1 MDFLKFH
8 PSFSGKRDSGAN
20 LKKVLALVLAFACAF
35 TMFAGAAFTD
45 SADIKVDADVV
56 DTLVSLGIVEGFED
70 GSFQPN
76 GTVTRAQM
84 AKMIYVLR
92 TGKSDA
98 SAYNDDKT
106 SFTDIGSHWARGYI
120 KYCQSLGIIA
130 GKSNTIFAPNATVTA
145 QEAAKMLLVTLGY
158 DANKAGL
165 VGANWA
171 SKTNALADENGLL
184 EDVNTSFTSA
194 CPRQYAAQLIYNAID
209 TPTVVWRDDAYTN
222 TNYRDGDNK
231 TIGEKYMGLHSVE
244 GILTS
249 FAKED
254 GKDTYG
260 AKVTSITKKDGDKVT
275 ATGVYEDFTKI
286 AKDYVALKNN
296 KVKVLYKDTDEVYGV
311 FALTDSNKV
320 ISGLLGDFGTSSD
333 KLKLN
338 GTKYT
343 VDTAT
348 ASNKIGSG
356 DGKVSQ
362 DAADKT
368 NLVKMDGTAVTGTYN
383 NDLVGYV
390 KNSVSGLA
398 KAYDASAISNSDN
411 NKINLLDIK
420 SFAIAQVTYVGK
432 DYINVSYKNS
442 SNTQR
447 FDSKLK
453 DDDAVWYDGIAKDDY
468 VAVTSKKN
476 TSADKIGVTKL
487 DVVSG
492 KITATKNATTDSDY
506 KITIDGKT
514 YEMAGVAPSDA
525 ADLTLNA
532 TVSIVVKGDYCL
544 LVDDADAGSKDLAL
558 MTELYKTG
566 NKWQA
571 TLLKADGSEETV
583 TLKKSEAING
593 VSVDSMLTTL
603 GYTDD
608 GFDGSVDGNGN
619 KCKIV
624 TYTKSGSEYKLKV
637 LGTSIDGKTY
647 KGGYDV
653 IDSVTKTADADKNY
667 VDNNKLQKG
676 NVNAINENAVV
687 FVRYKTDSFKVV
699 TGKDL
704 RDWKTSSK
712 FNSVVLADK
721 SNGVPYAKV
730 VYADLGTENVKGG
743 TDVNYGYVFEATK
756 STDVDET
763 DYNVFHIWN
772 GSETIEVWTED
783 GDTVARGDVIKY
795 SLDGTVENHTKIS
808 VDKVYA
814 KSAGTKGVV
823 LNGDYSSKLDGTAYF
838 AATNHVKLDK
848 DAAAANQTAL
858 NFDDDDDSIILFA
871 NTSDDDKDG
880 TGVASASVTNLK
892 NFTRED
898 GSDYI
903 ANAIYWTDGAK
914 TKIMVI
920 DTDSELD
927 NGVFG
932 LTAGTD
938 TAARTAYENATVAA
952 AKDALVNTTATLAEN
967 KKSATTGAIFT
978 NDAVEYTVSTAS
990 TDVTV
995 AKSGNKLVVTTK
1007 SADLTASGTAT
1018 VTVTIKCGAKTDTK
1032 NITVTYKA

>member
-1 MDFLKFH
+1 
-8 PSFSGKRDSGAN
+8 
-20 LKKVLALVLAFACAF
+20 
-35 TMFAGAAFTD
+35 MFAGAAFTD
-45 SADIKVDADVV
+45 QADIKVKSDVV

-76 GTVTRAQM
+76 ATVTRAQM

-130 GKSNTIFAPNATVTA
+130 GKSNTKFVPNEKVTA

-158 DANKAGL
+158 DATKAGL
-165 VGANWA
+165 VGTNWA
-171 SKTNALADENGLL
+171 AKTNALADENGLL

-222 TNYRDGDNK
+222 QNYANGDNK

-254 GKDTYG
+254 GKETYG
-260 AKVTSITKKDGDKVT
+260 ATVSSITKKDGDKVT
-275 ATGVYEDFTKI
+275 TTGVSEDFTKI

-320 ISGLLGDFGTSSD
+320 INGLLGDFGTSSD

-343 VDTAT
+343 VADT
-348 ASNKIGSG
+348 
-356 DGKVSQ
+356 
-362 DAADKT
+362 
-368 NLVKMDGTAVTGTYN
+368 
-383 NDLVGYV
+383 
-390 KNSVSGLA
+390 NSVSVDGKTQQENKKNIGIVDYVDKKVSGLS
-398 KAYDASAISNSDN
+398 KAFDASAISNSDN

-420 SFAIAQVTYVGK
+420 TFAIAQVTYVGK

-442 SNTQR
+442 SNNQS
-447 FDSKLK
+447 FNSKLK
-453 DDDAVWYDGIAKDDY
+453 DDDAVWYNGIAKDDY
-468 VAVTSKKN
+468 VAVTKAVN

-492 KITATKNATTDSDY
+492 KITGTKNAITASDY
-506 KITIDGKT
+506 KVTINGTT
-514 YEMAGVAPSDA
+514 YEMAGVTNSDA

-532 TVSIVVKGDYCL
+532 TVSIVVKGGYCL
-544 LVDDADAGSKDLAL
+544 FVDDADAGSKDLAL
-558 MTELYKTG
+558 MTELYQEG
-566 NKWQA
+566 NKWKA

-593 VSVDSMLTTL
+593 NDVATA
-603 GYTDD
+603 GY
-608 GFDGSVDGNGN
+608 GKFDGSTTADAA
-619 KCKIV
+619 KIKIV
-624 TYTKSGSEYKLKV
+624 TYTKSGDEYKLKV
-637 LGTSIDGKTY
+637 VGDTINGSAY
-647 KGGYDV
+647 KAGYDV
-653 IDSVTKTADADKNY
+653 VTPVVASNNVK
-667 VDNNKLQKG
+667 NNKLTKG
-676 NVNAINENAVV
+676 SVSAINENAVV

-704 RDWKTSSK
+704 RDWKEASVFS
-712 FNSVVLADK
+712 SVVLADK

-730 VYADLGTENVKGG
+730 VYADLGSDNVKGG

-756 STDVDET
+756 STDADET
-763 DYNVFHIWN
+763 DYNVFQIWN

-795 SLDGTVENHTKIS
+795 SLDGTVEGHTQIN
-808 VDKVYA
+808 VDKVFA
-814 KSAGTKGVV
+814 KADGTTGVV

-838 AATNHVKLDK
+838 APANGAAKVDKATAE
-848 DAAAANQTAL
+848 AAATGANILT
-858 NFDDDDDSIILFA
+858 FDDDDDSIILFA

-892 NFTRED
+892 DYVRED
-898 GSDYI
+898 GTDYVT
-903 ANAIYWTDGAK
+903 NAIYWVEKDAQNQPTK
-914 TKIMVI
+914 TLIMVI
-920 DTDSELD
+920 DSDSELD
-927 NGVFG
+927 AGVFG
-932 LTAGTD
+932 L
-938 TAARTAYENATVAA
+938 N
-952 AKDALVNTTATLAEN
+952 
-967 KKSATTGAIFT
+967 
-978 NDAVEYTVSTAS
+978 
-990 TDVTV
+990 
-995 AKSGNKLVVTTK
+995 
-1007 SADLTASGTAT
+1007 
-1018 VTVTIKCGAKTDTK
+1018 
-1032 NITVTYKA
+1032 

>member
-1 MDFLKFH
+1 MDNKQRTSRFQCKKHFVSINKNLNRFCTDILFYASCTGYKRSIYLLIFEH
-8 PSFSGKRDSGAN
+8 ADIREIVEFTNDFEENNLPIVWFYSFVCN
-20 LKKVLALVLAFACAF
+20 LKKILALVLAFACAF

-45 SADIKVDADVV
+45 QADIKVDADVV
-56 DTLVSLGIVEGFED
+56 DTLVSLGIIEGFED

-76 GTVTRAQM
+76 ATVTRAQM

-165 VGANWA
+165 VGAGWA
-171 SKTNALADENGLL
+171 AKTNALADENGLL
-184 EDVNTSFTSA
+184 EDVNTSFTGP

-209 TPTVVWRDDAYTN
+209 TATVVWRDDAYTN
-222 TNYRDGDNK
+222 QNYNGDDNK

-260 AKVTSITKKDGDKVT
+260 ATVTSITKQDGSKNVKLNP
-275 ATGVYEDFTKI
+275 AEESFTKI
-286 AKDYVALKNN
+286 SKDYGSLKNN

-320 ISGLLGDFGTSSD
+320 VNGLLGDFGDDGD
-333 KLKLN
+333 KLKLD

-343 VDTAT
+343 VGTAT
-348 ASNKIGSG
+348 TAASIGS
-356 DGKVSQ
+356 
-362 DAADKT
+362 DAAKQATADKT
-368 NLVKMDGTAVTGTYN
+368 NLVKVDGSAVATN
-383 NDLVGYV
+383 RNDLVKYV
-390 KNSVSGLA
+390 KSNVSGLA
-398 KAYDASAISNSDN
+398 KAFDASAISNTDN

-420 SFAIAQVTYVGK
+420 TFAIAQVTYVGS

-442 SNTQR
+442 SNTQN
-447 FDSKLK
+447 FSSKLK
-453 DDDAVWYDGIAKDDY
+453 DDDAVWYNGIAKDDY
-468 VAVTSKKN
+468 VAVTKAVN

-487 DVVSG
+487 DVVTG
-492 KITATKNATTDSDY
+492 KITGTKNAITAADY
-506 KITIDGKT
+506 KVTVNGTT
-514 YEMAGVAPSDA
+514 YEMAGVTNSDA

-532 TVSIVVKGDYCL
+532 TVSIVVKGGYCL

-558 MTELYKTG
+558 MTELYQEG
-566 NKWQA
+566 NKWKA
-571 TLLKADGSEETV
+571 TLLKADGSEGTV

-593 VSVDSMLTTL
+593 NDVATA
-603 GYTDD
+603 GY
-608 GFDGSVDGNGN
+608 GKFDGSTTADAA
-619 KCKIV
+619 KIKIV
-624 TYTKSGSEYKLKV
+624 TYTKSGDEYKLKV
-637 LGTSIDGKTY
+637 VGDTINGSAY
-647 KGGYDV
+647 KAGYDV
-653 IDSVTKTADADKNY
+653 VTPVVASNNVK
-667 VDNNKLQKG
+667 NNKLTKG
-676 NVNAINENAVV
+676 SVSAINENAVV

-704 RDWKTSSK
+704 RDWKEASVFS
-712 FNSVVLADK
+712 SVVLADK

-730 VYADLGTENVKGG
+730 VYADLGSDNVKGG

-756 STDVDET
+756 STDADET
-763 DYNVFHIWN
+763 DYNVFQIWN

-783 GDTVARGDVIKY
+783 GDDVARGDVIKY

-808 VDKVYA
+808 VDKVFA
-814 KSAGTKGVV
+814 KADGTTGVV
-823 LNGDYSSKLDGTAYF
+823 LNGDYSDKLDGTAYF
-838 AATNHVKLDK
+838 APANGAAKVNKTTAET
-848 DAAAANQTAL
+848 AAAQAANILT
-858 NFDDDDDSIILFA
+858 FDDDDDSIILFA

-892 NFTRED
+892 DYVRED
-898 GSDYI
+898 GTDYVT
-903 ANAIYWTDGAK
+903 NAIYWTDGAK

-927 NGVFG
+927 TGVFN
-932 LTAGTD
+932 LH
-938 TAARTAYENATVAA
+938 
-952 AKDALVNTTATLAEN
+952 
-967 KKSATTGAIFT
+967 
-978 NDAVEYTVSTAS
+978 
-990 TDVTV
+990 
-995 AKSGNKLVVTTK
+995 
-1007 SADLTASGTAT
+1007 
-1018 VTVTIKCGAKTDTK
+1018 
-1032 NITVTYKA
+1032 

>member
-1 MDFLKFH
+1 MK
-8 PSFSGKRDSGAN
+8 N
-20 LKKVLALVLAFACAF
+20 LKKILALVLAFACAF

-45 SADIKVDADVV
+45 QADIKVDADVV
-56 DTLVSLGIVEGFED
+56 DTLVSLGIIEGFED

-76 GTVTRAQM
+76 ATVTRAQM

-165 VGANWA
+165 VGAGWA
-171 SKTNALADENGLL
+171 AKTNALADENGLL
-184 EDVNTSFTSA
+184 EDVNTSFTGP

-209 TPTVVWRDDAYTN
+209 TATVVWRDDAYTN
-222 TNYRDGDNK
+222 QNYNGDDNK

-260 AKVTSITKKDGDKVT
+260 ATVTSITKQDGSKNVKLNP
-275 ATGVYEDFTKI
+275 AEESFTKI
-286 AKDYVALKNN
+286 SKDYGSLKNN

-320 ISGLLGDFGTSSD
+320 VNGLLGDFGDDGD
-333 KLKLN
+333 KLKLD

-343 VDTAT
+343 VGTAT
-348 ASNKIGSG
+348 TAASIGS
-356 DGKVSQ
+356 
-362 DAADKT
+362 DAAKQATADKT
-368 NLVKMDGTAVTGTYN
+368 NLVKVDGSAVATN
-383 NDLVGYV
+383 RNDLVKYV
-390 KNSVSGLA
+390 KSNVSGLA
-398 KAYDASAISNSDN
+398 KAFDASAISNTDN

-420 SFAIAQVTYVGK
+420 TFAIAQVTYVGS

-442 SNTQR
+442 SNTQN
-447 FDSKLK
+447 FSSKLK
-453 DDDAVWYDGIAKDDY
+453 DDDAVWYNGIAKDDY
-468 VAVTSKKN
+468 VAVTKAVN

-487 DVVSG
+487 DVVTG
-492 KITATKNATTDSDY
+492 KITGTKNAITAADY
-506 KITIDGKT
+506 KVTVNGTT
-514 YEMAGVAPSDA
+514 YEMAGVTNSDA

-532 TVSIVVKGDYCL
+532 TVSIVVKGGYCL

-558 MTELYKTG
+558 MTELYQEG
-566 NKWQA
+566 NKWKA

-593 VSVDSMLTTL
+593 NDVATA
-603 GYTDD
+603 GY
-608 GFDGSVDGNGN
+608 GKFDGSTTADAA
-619 KCKIV
+619 KIKIV
-624 TYTKSGSEYKLKV
+624 TYTKSGDEYKLKV
-637 LGTSIDGKTY
+637 VGDTINSSAY
-647 KGGYDV
+647 KAGYDV
-653 IDSVTKTADADKNY
+653 VTPVVASNNVK
-667 VDNNKLQKG
+667 NNKLTKG
-676 NVNAINENAVV
+676 SVSAINENAVV

-704 RDWKTSSK
+704 RDWKEASVFS
-712 FNSVVLADK
+712 SVVLADK

-730 VYADLGTENVKGG
+730 VYADLGSDNVKGG

-756 STDVDET
+756 STDADET
-763 DYNVFHIWN
+763 DYNVFQIWN

-783 GDTVARGDVIKY
+783 GDDVARGDVIKY

-808 VDKVYA
+808 VDKVFA
-814 KSAGTKGVV
+814 KADGTTGVV
-823 LNGDYSSKLDGTAYF
+823 LNGDYSDKLDGTAYF
-838 AATNHVKLDK
+838 APANGAAKVNKTTAET
-848 DAAAANQTAL
+848 AAAQAANILT
-858 NFDDDDDSIILFA
+858 FDDDDDSIILFA

-892 NFTRED
+892 DYVRED
-898 GSDYI
+898 GTDYVT
-903 ANAIYWTDGAK
+903 NAIYWIEKDAQNQPTK

-927 NGVFG
+927 TGVFN
-932 LTAGTD
+932 LH
-938 TAARTAYENATVAA
+938 
-952 AKDALVNTTATLAEN
+952 
-967 KKSATTGAIFT
+967 
-978 NDAVEYTVSTAS
+978 
-990 TDVTV
+990 
-995 AKSGNKLVVTTK
+995 
-1007 SADLTASGTAT
+1007 
-1018 VTVTIKCGAKTDTK
+1018 
-1032 NITVTYKA
+1032 

>member
-8 PSFSGKRDSGAN
+8 PRFSGNRDSGAN

-45 SADIKVDADVV
+45 QADIKVDADVV
-56 DTLVSLGIVEGFED
+56 DTLVSLGIIEGFED

-76 GTVTRAQM
+76 ATVTRAQM

-165 VGANWA
+165 VGAGWA
-171 SKTNALADENGLL
+171 AKTNALADENGLL
-184 EDVNTSFTSA
+184 EDVNTSFTGP

-209 TPTVVWRDDAYTN
+209 TATVVWRDDAYTN
-222 TNYRDGDNK
+222 QNYNGDDNK

-260 AKVTSITKKDGDKVT
+260 ATVTSITKQDGSKNVKLNP
-275 ATGVYEDFTKI
+275 AEESFTKI
-286 AKDYVALKNN
+286 SKDYGSLKNN

-320 ISGLLGDFGTSSD
+320 VNGLLGDFGDDGD
-333 KLKLN
+333 KLKLD

-343 VDTAT
+343 VGTAT
-348 ASNKIGSG
+348 TAASIGS
-356 DGKVSQ
+356 
-362 DAADKT
+362 DAAKQATADKT
-368 NLVKMDGTAVTGTYN
+368 NLVKVDGSAVATN
-383 NDLVGYV
+383 RNDLVKYV
-390 KNSVSGLA
+390 KSNVSGLA
-398 KAYDASAISNSDN
+398 KAFDASAISNTDN

-420 SFAIAQVTYVGK
+420 TFAIAQVTYVGS

-442 SNTQR
+442 SNTQN
-447 FDSKLK
+447 FSSKLK
-453 DDDAVWYDGIAKDDY
+453 DDDAVWYNGIAKDDY
-468 VAVTSKKN
+468 VAVTKAVN

-487 DVVSG
+487 DVVTG
-492 KITATKNATTDSDY
+492 KITGTKNAITAADY
-506 KITIDGKT
+506 KVTVNGTT
-514 YEMAGVAPSDA
+514 YEMAGVTNSDA

-532 TVSIVVKGDYCL
+532 TVSIVVKGGYCL

-558 MTELYKTG
+558 MTELYQEG
-566 NKWQA
+566 NKWKA

-593 VSVDSMLTTL
+593 NDVATA
-603 GYTDD
+603 GY
-608 GFDGSVDGNGN
+608 GKFDGSTTADAA
-619 KCKIV
+619 KIKIV
-624 TYTKSGSEYKLKV
+624 TYTKSGDEYKLKV
-637 LGTSIDGKTY
+637 VGDTINGSAY
-647 KGGYDV
+647 KAGYDV
-653 IDSVTKTADADKNY
+653 VTPVVASNNVK
-667 VDNNKLQKG
+667 NNKLTKG
-676 NVNAINENAVV
+676 SVSAINENAVV

-704 RDWKTSSK
+704 RDWKEASVFS
-712 FNSVVLADK
+712 SVVLADK

-730 VYADLGTENVKGG
+730 VYADLGSDNVKGG

-756 STDVDET
+756 STDADET
-763 DYNVFHIWN
+763 DYNVFQIWN

-783 GDTVARGDVIKY
+783 GDDVARGDVIKY

-808 VDKVYA
+808 VDKVFA
-814 KSAGTKGVV
+814 KADGTTGVV
-823 LNGDYSSKLDGTAYF
+823 LNGDYSDKLDGTAYF
-838 AATNHVKLDK
+838 APANGAAKVNKTTAET
-848 DAAAANQTAL
+848 AAAQAANILT
-858 NFDDDDDSIILFA
+858 FDDDDDSIILFA

-892 NFTRED
+892 DYVRED
-898 GSDYI
+898 GTDYVT
-903 ANAIYWTDGAK
+903 NAIYWTDGAK

-927 NGVFG
+927 TGVFN
-932 LTAGTD
+932 LH
-938 TAARTAYENATVAA
+938 
-952 AKDALVNTTATLAEN
+952 
-967 KKSATTGAIFT
+967 
-978 NDAVEYTVSTAS
+978 
-990 TDVTV
+990 
-995 AKSGNKLVVTTK
+995 
-1007 SADLTASGTAT
+1007 
-1018 VTVTIKCGAKTDTK
+1018 
-1032 NITVTYKA
+1032 

>member
-1 MDFLKFH
+1 
-8 PSFSGKRDSGAN
+8 
-20 LKKVLALVLAFACAF
+20 VLAFACAF

-45 SADIKVDADVV
+45 QADIKVDADVV
-56 DTLVSLGIVEGFED
+56 DTLVSLGIIEGFED

-76 GTVTRAQM
+76 ATVTRAQM

-165 VGANWA
+165 VGAGWA
-171 SKTNALADENGLL
+171 AKTNALADENGLL
-184 EDVNTSFTSA
+184 EDVNTSFTGP

-222 TNYRDGDNK
+222 TNYSDGDNK

-244 GILTS
+244 GILSS

-260 AKVTSITKKDGDKVT
+260 ATVTSITKQDGSKNVKLNP
-275 ATGVYEDFTKI
+275 AEESFTKI
-286 AKDYVALKNN
+286 SKDYVALKNN

-320 ISGLLGDFGTSSD
+320 INGLLGDFGTSSD

-343 VDTAT
+343 VGTVTDSSDIGTA
-348 ASNKIGSG
+348 AGKIP
-356 DGKVSQ
+356 Q
-362 DAADKT
+362 ATADKT
-368 NLVKMDGTAVTGTYN
+368 NLVKVDGSAVATN
-383 NDLVGYV
+383 RNDLVKYV
-390 KNSVSGLA
+390 KSNVSGLA
-398 KAYDASAISNSDN
+398 KAFDASAISNSDN

-420 SFAIAQVTYVGK
+420 TFAIAQVTYVGK

-442 SNTQR
+442 SNTQS

-453 DDDAVWYDGIAKDDY
+453 DDDAVWYNGIAKDDY
-468 VAVTSKKN
+468 VAVTKAVN

-492 KITATKNATTDSDY
+492 KITGTKNAITASDY
-506 KITIDGKT
+506 KVTINGTT
-514 YEMAGVAPSDA
+514 YEMAGVTNSDA

-532 TVSIVVKGDYCL
+532 TVSIVVKGGYCL
-544 LVDDADAGSKDLAL
+544 FVDDADAGSKDLAL
-558 MTELYKTG
+558 MTELYPEG
-566 NKWQA
+566 NRWKA

-593 VSVDSMLTTL
+593 AAVQENSK
-603 GYTDD
+603 
-608 GFDGSVDGNGN
+608 FDGATTEGASKV
-619 KCKIV
+619 KLV
-624 TYTKSGSEYKLKV
+624 TYTKSGDEYKLKV
-637 LGTSIDGKTY
+637 VGDTINSNKY
-647 KGGYDV
+647 MAGYDV
-653 IDSVTKTADADKNY
+653 VTDRVENNFVK
-667 VDNNKLQKG
+667 NNKLQQG
-676 NVNAINENAVV
+676 AVSAINENAVV

-704 RDWKTSSK
+704 RDWKESSV
-712 FNSVVLADK
+712 FTSVVLADK

-730 VYADLGTENVKGG
+730 VYADLGSANVKGG
-743 TDVNYGYVFEATK
+743 TDVNYGYVFEVTK
-756 STDVDET
+756 STDADET
-763 DYNVFHIWN
+763 DYNVFQIWN

-783 GDTVARGDVIKY
+783 GNDVARGDVIKY
-795 SLDGTVENHTKIS
+795 SLDGTVKSHTKIS
-808 VDKVYA
+808 VDKVFA
-814 KSAGTKGVV
+814 KANGTTGVV

-838 AATNHVKLDK
+838 APASGAAKVNKTTAET
-848 DAAAANQTAL
+848 AAAQAANILT
-858 NFDDDDDSIILFA
+858 FDDDDDSIILFA

-892 NFTRED
+892 DYVRED
-898 GSDYI
+898 GTDYVT
-903 ANAIYWTDGAK
+903 NAIYWTDGAK

-927 NGVFG
+927 TGVFN
-932 LTAGTD
+932 LH
-938 TAARTAYENATVAA
+938 
-952 AKDALVNTTATLAEN
+952 
-967 KKSATTGAIFT
+967 
-978 NDAVEYTVSTAS
+978 
-990 TDVTV
+990 
-995 AKSGNKLVVTTK
+995 
-1007 SADLTASGTAT
+1007 
-1018 VTVTIKCGAKTDTK
+1018 
-1032 NITVTYKA
+1032 

>member
-1 MDFLKFH
+1 MDNKQRTSRFQCKKHFVSINKNLNRFCTDILFYASCTGYKISIYLLIFEH
-8 PSFSGKRDSGAN
+8 ADIREIVEFTNDFEENNLPIVWFYSFVCN
-20 LKKVLALVLAFACAF
+20 LKKILALVLAFACAF

-45 SADIKVDADVV
+45 QADIKVKSDVV

-76 GTVTRAQM
+76 ATVTRAQM

-130 GKSNTIFAPNATVTA
+130 GKSNTKFVPNEKVTA

-158 DANKAGL
+158 DATKAGL
-165 VGANWA
+165 VGTNWA
-171 SKTNALADENGLL
+171 AKTNALADENGLL

-222 TNYRDGDNK
+222 QNYANGDNK

-254 GKDTYG
+254 GKETYG
-260 AKVTSITKKDGDKVT
+260 ATVSSITKKDGDKVT
-275 ATGVYEDFTKI
+275 TTGVSEDFTKI

-320 ISGLLGDFGTSSD
+320 INGLLGDFGTSSD

-343 VDTAT
+343 VAAT
-348 ASNKIGSG
+348 NSVSVDGETQKESQKNIGIV
-356 DGKVSQ
+356 DYV
-362 DAADKT
+362 DK
-368 NLVKMDGTAVTGTYN
+368 K
-383 NDLVGYV
+383 
-390 KNSVSGLA
+390 VSGLA
-398 KAYDASAISNSDN
+398 KAFDASAISNSDN

-420 SFAIAQVTYVGK
+420 TFAIAQVTYVGK

-442 SNTQR
+442 SNNQS
-447 FDSKLK
+447 FNSKLK
-453 DDDAVWYDGIAKDDY
+453 DDDAVWYNGIAKDDY
-468 VAVTSKKN
+468 VAVTKAVN

-492 KITATKNATTDSDY
+492 KITGTKNAITASDY
-506 KITIDGKT
+506 KVTINGTT
-514 YEMAGVAPSDA
+514 YEMAGVTNSDA

-532 TVSIVVKGDYCL
+532 TVSIVVKGGYCL

-558 MTELYKTG
+558 MTELYQEG
-566 NKWQA
+566 NKWKA

-593 VSVDSMLTTL
+593 NDVATA
-603 GYTDD
+603 GY
-608 GFDGSVDGNGN
+608 GKFDGSTTADAA
-619 KCKIV
+619 KIKIV
-624 TYTKSGSEYKLKV
+624 TYTKSGDEYKLKV
-637 LGTSIDGKTY
+637 VGDTINGSAY
-647 KGGYDV
+647 KAGYDV
-653 IDSVTKTADADKNY
+653 VTPVVASNNVK
-667 VDNNKLQKG
+667 NNKLTKG
-676 NVNAINENAVV
+676 SVSAINENAVV

-704 RDWKTSSK
+704 RDWKEASVFS
-712 FNSVVLADK
+712 SVVLADK

-730 VYADLGTENVKGG
+730 VYADLGSDNVKGG

-756 STDVDET
+756 STDADET
-763 DYNVFHIWN
+763 DYNVFQIWN

-783 GDTVARGDVIKY
+783 GDDVARGDVIKY

-808 VDKVYA
+808 VDKVFA
-814 KSAGTKGVV
+814 KADGTTGVV
-823 LNGDYSSKLDGTAYF
+823 LNGDYSDKLDGTAYF
-838 AATNHVKLDK
+838 APANGAAKVNKTTAET
-848 DAAAANQTAL
+848 AAAQAANILT
-858 NFDDDDDSIILFA
+858 FDDDDDSIILFA

-892 NFTRED
+892 DYVRED
-898 GSDYI
+898 GTDYVT
-903 ANAIYWTDGAK
+903 NAIYWIEKDAQNQPTK

-927 NGVFG
+927 TGVFN
-932 LTAGTD
+932 LH
-938 TAARTAYENATVAA
+938 
-952 AKDALVNTTATLAEN
+952 
-967 KKSATTGAIFT
+967 
-978 NDAVEYTVSTAS
+978 
-990 TDVTV
+990 
-995 AKSGNKLVVTTK
+995 
-1007 SADLTASGTAT
+1007 
-1018 VTVTIKCGAKTDTK
+1018 
-1032 NITVTYKA
+1032 

>member
-1 MDFLKFH
+1 MKFH
-8 PSFSGKRDSGAN
+8 PRFSGNRDSGAN

-158 DANKAGL
+158 NANKAGL

-171 SKTNALADENGLL
+171 AKTNALADENGLL
-184 EDVNTSFTSA
+184 EDVNTSFTGP

-222 TNYRDGDNK
+222 TNYSDGDNK

-249 FAKED
+249 FSKED
-254 GKDTYG
+254 GKSTYG
-260 AKVTSITKKDGDKVT
+260 ATVSSITKQDGSKKVT
-275 ATGVYEDFTKI
+275 LQSEDFTKI
-286 AKDYVALKNN
+286 AKDYGSLKNN

-311 FALTDSNKV
+311 FALTDSNRV
-320 ISGLLGDFGTSSD
+320 LNALLGEFGTSSD
-333 KLKLN
+333 KLKLD

-343 VDTAT
+343 IADAETV
-348 ASNKIGSG
+348 KL
-356 DGKVSQ
+356 DGKTVYVAANANVGFTTNEA
-362 DAADKT
+362 DAKGYNANASKSDPE
-368 NLVKMDGTAVTGTYN
+368 TAGIVN
-383 NDLVGYV
+383 YV
-390 KNSVSGLA
+390 KAAKGLT
-398 KAYDASAISNSDN
+398 KAFDASAISNSDN
-411 NKINLLDIK
+411 NKINLLDVK

-442 SNTQR
+442 SNTQG
-447 FDSKLK
+447 FESKLK
-453 DDDAVWYDGIAKDDY
+453 DDDAVWYNGIAKDDY
-468 VAVTSKKN
+468 VAVTAKVNS
-476 TSADKIGVTKL
+476 SEDKIAVTKL
-487 DVVSG
+487 DVVTG
-492 KITATKNATTDSDY
+492 KITATKNAITDDDY
-506 KITIDGKT
+506 KITVDGKT
-514 YEMAGVAPSDA
+514 YEMANVDA
-525 ADLTLNA
+525 KDLELNA

-558 MTELYKTG
+558 MTELYPEG
-566 NKWQA
+566 NRWKA

-593 VSVDSMLTTL
+593 KDVVAA
-603 GYTDD
+603 GYNK
-608 GFDGSVDGNGN
+608 FDGSVKDNGD
-619 KCKIV
+619 KCKLV

-637 LGTSIDGKTY
+637 VGDQFLKDSDGKPVAY
-647 KGGYDV
+647 KAGYDV
-653 IDSVTKTADADKNY
+653 VTERVANNY
-667 VDNNKLQKG
+667 VENNKLHG
-676 NVNAINENAVV
+676 GDVSAINENAIV
-687 FVRYKTDSFKVV
+687 FVRYKNDSFKVV

-704 RDWKTSSK
+704 RDWKESSV
-712 FNSVVLADK
+712 FASVVLADK

-730 VYADLGTENVKGG
+730 VYADLGDKNVKGG

-763 DYNVFHIWN
+763 NYNVFQIWN

-783 GDTVARGDVIKY
+783 GKDVARGDVIKY

-808 VDKVYA
+808 IDKKYA
-814 KSAGTKGVV
+814 KSAGAKGVV
-823 LNGDYSSKLDGTAYF
+823 LNGDYSDKLDGTAYF
-838 AATNHVKLDK
+838 APASGAAKVAKATAE
-848 DAAAANQTAL
+848 AAAQPIT
-858 NFDDDDDSIILFA
+858 FDDDDDSIILFA

-880 TGVASASVTNLK
+880 TGVASTFVTNLK
-892 NFTRED
+892 DFVRED
-898 GSDYI
+898 GDNYVT
-903 ANAIYWTDGAK
+903 NAIYWAEKDAQGNPT
-914 TKIMVI
+914 TTIMVI

-927 NGVFG
+927 AGVFG
-932 LTAGTD
+932 LT
-938 TAARTAYENATVAA
+938 
-952 AKDALVNTTATLAEN
+952 K
-967 KKSATTGAIFT
+967 
-978 NDAVEYTVSTAS
+978 
-990 TDVTV
+990 
-995 AKSGNKLVVTTK
+995 
-1007 SADLTASGTAT
+1007 
-1018 VTVTIKCGAKTDTK
+1018 
-1032 NITVTYKA
+1032 

>member
-1 MDFLKFH
+1 MK
-8 PSFSGKRDSGAN
+8 N
-20 LKKVLALVLAFACAF
+20 LKKILALVLAFACAF

-45 SADIKVDADVV
+45 QADIKVDADVV
-56 DTLVSLGIVEGFED
+56 DTLVSLGIIEGFED

-76 GTVTRAQM
+76 ATVTRAQM

-165 VGANWA
+165 VGAGWA
-171 SKTNALADENGLL
+171 AKTNALADENGLL
-184 EDVNTSFTSA
+184 EDVNTSFTGP

-209 TPTVVWRDDAYTN
+209 TATVVWRDDAYTN
-222 TNYRDGDNK
+222 QNYNGDDNK

-260 AKVTSITKKDGDKVT
+260 ATVTSITKQDGSKNVKLNP
-275 ATGVYEDFTKI
+275 AEESFTKI
-286 AKDYVALKNN
+286 SKDYGSLKNN

-320 ISGLLGDFGTSSD
+320 VNGLLGDFGDDGD
-333 KLKLN
+333 KLKLD

-343 VDTAT
+343 VGTAT
-348 ASNKIGSG
+348 TAASIGS
-356 DGKVSQ
+356 
-362 DAADKT
+362 DAAKQATADKT
-368 NLVKMDGTAVTGTYN
+368 NLVKVDGSAVATN
-383 NDLVGYV
+383 RNDLVKYV
-390 KNSVSGLA
+390 KSNVSGLA
-398 KAYDASAISNSDN
+398 KAFDASAISNTDN

-420 SFAIAQVTYVGK
+420 TFAIAQVTYVGS

-442 SNTQR
+442 SNTQN
-447 FDSKLK
+447 FSSKLK
-453 DDDAVWYDGIAKDDY
+453 DDDAVWYNGIAKDDY
-468 VAVTSKKN
+468 VAVTKAVN

-487 DVVSG
+487 DVVTG
-492 KITATKNATTDSDY
+492 KITGTKNAITAADY
-506 KITIDGKT
+506 KVTVNGTT
-514 YEMAGVAPSDA
+514 YEMAGVTNSDA

-532 TVSIVVKGDYCL
+532 TVSIVVKGGYCL

-558 MTELYKTG
+558 MTELYQEG
-566 NKWQA
+566 NKWKA

-593 VSVDSMLTTL
+593 NDVATA
-603 GYTDD
+603 GY
-608 GFDGSVDGNGN
+608 GKFDGSTTADAA
-619 KCKIV
+619 KIKIV
-624 TYTKSGSEYKLKV
+624 TYTKSGDEYKLKV
-637 LGTSIDGKTY
+637 VGDTINGSAY
-647 KGGYDV
+647 KAGYDV
-653 IDSVTKTADADKNY
+653 VTPVVASNNVK
-667 VDNNKLQKG
+667 NNKLTKG
-676 NVNAINENAVV
+676 SVSAINENAVV

-704 RDWKTSSK
+704 RDWKEASVFS
-712 FNSVVLADK
+712 SVVLADK

-730 VYADLGTENVKGG
+730 VYADLGSDNVKGG

-756 STDVDET
+756 STDADET
-763 DYNVFHIWN
+763 DYNVFQIWN

-783 GDTVARGDVIKY
+783 GDDVARGDVIKY
-795 SLDGTVENHTKIS
+795 SLDGTVESHTKIS
-808 VDKVYA
+808 VDKVFA
-814 KSAGTKGVV
+814 KANGTTGVV
-823 LNGDYSSKLDGTAYF
+823 LNGDYSDKLDGTAYF
-838 AATNHVKLDK
+838 APANGAAKVNKTTAET
-848 DAAAANQTAL
+848 AAAQAANILT
-858 NFDDDDDSIILFA
+858 FDDDDDSIILFA

-892 NFTRED
+892 DYVRED
-898 GSDYI
+898 GTDYVT
-903 ANAIYWTDGAK
+903 NAIYWTDGAK

-927 NGVFG
+927 TGVFN
-932 LTAGTD
+932 LH
-938 TAARTAYENATVAA
+938 
-952 AKDALVNTTATLAEN
+952 
-967 KKSATTGAIFT
+967 
-978 NDAVEYTVSTAS
+978 
-990 TDVTV
+990 
-995 AKSGNKLVVTTK
+995 
-1007 SADLTASGTAT
+1007 
-1018 VTVTIKCGAKTDTK
+1018 
-1032 NITVTYKA
+1032 

>member
-1 MDFLKFH
+1 
-8 PSFSGKRDSGAN
+8 
-20 LKKVLALVLAFACAF
+20 
-35 TMFAGAAFTD
+35 MFAGAAFTD
-45 SADIKVDADVV
+45 QADIKVDADVV
-56 DTLVSLGIVEGFED
+56 DTLVSLGIIEGFED

-76 GTVTRAQM
+76 ATVTRAQM

-165 VGANWA
+165 VGAGWA
-171 SKTNALADENGLL
+171 AKTNALADENGLL
-184 EDVNTSFTSA
+184 EDVNTSFTGP

-209 TPTVVWRDDAYTN
+209 TATVVWRDDAYTN
-222 TNYRDGDNK
+222 QNYNGDDNK

-260 AKVTSITKKDGDKVT
+260 ATVTSITKQDGSKNVKLNP
-275 ATGVYEDFTKI
+275 AEESFTKI
-286 AKDYVALKNN
+286 SKDYGSLKNN

-320 ISGLLGDFGTSSD
+320 VNGLLGDFGDDGD
-333 KLKLN
+333 KLKLD

-343 VDTAT
+343 VGTAT
-348 ASNKIGSG
+348 TAASIGS
-356 DGKVSQ
+356 
-362 DAADKT
+362 DAAKQATADKT
-368 NLVKMDGTAVTGTYN
+368 NLVKVDGSAVATN
-383 NDLVGYV
+383 RNDLVKYV
-390 KNSVSGLA
+390 KSNVSGLA
-398 KAYDASAISNSDN
+398 KAFDASAISNTDN

-420 SFAIAQVTYVGK
+420 TFAIAQVTYVGS

-442 SNTQR
+442 SNTQN
-447 FDSKLK
+447 FSSKLK
-453 DDDAVWYDGIAKDDY
+453 DDDAVWYNGIAKDDY
-468 VAVTSKKN
+468 VAVTKAVN

-487 DVVSG
+487 DVVTG
-492 KITATKNATTDSDY
+492 KITGTKNAITAADY
-506 KITIDGKT
+506 KVTVNGTT
-514 YEMAGVAPSDA
+514 YEMAGVTNSDA

-532 TVSIVVKGDYCL
+532 TVSIVVKGGYCL

-558 MTELYKTG
+558 MTELYQEG
-566 NKWQA
+566 NKWKA

-593 VSVDSMLTTL
+593 NNVATA
-603 GYTDD
+603 GY
-608 GFDGSVDGNGN
+608 GKFDGSTTADAA
-619 KCKIV
+619 KIKIV
-624 TYTKSGSEYKLKV
+624 TYTKSGDEYKLKV
-637 LGTSIDGKTY
+637 VGDTINGSAY
-647 KGGYDV
+647 KAGYDV
-653 IDSVTKTADADKNY
+653 VTPVVASNNVK
-667 VDNNKLQKG
+667 NNKLTKG
-676 NVNAINENAVV
+676 SVSAINENAVV

-704 RDWKTSSK
+704 RDWKEASVFS
-712 FNSVVLADK
+712 SVVLADK

-730 VYADLGTENVKGG
+730 VYADLGSDNVKGG

-756 STDVDET
+756 STDADET
-763 DYNVFHIWN
+763 DYNVFQIWN

-783 GDTVARGDVIKY
+783 GDDVARGDVIKY

-808 VDKVYA
+808 VDKVFA
-814 KSAGTKGVV
+814 KADGTTGVV
-823 LNGDYSSKLDGTAYF
+823 LNGDYSDKLDGTAYF
-838 AATNHVKLDK
+838 APANGAAKVNKTTAET
-848 DAAAANQTAL
+848 AAAQAANILT
-858 NFDDDDDSIILFA
+858 FDDDDDSIILFA

-892 NFTRED
+892 DYVRED
-898 GSDYI
+898 GTDYVT
-903 ANAIYWTDGAK
+903 NAIYWTDGAK

-927 NGVFG
+927 TGVFN
-932 LTAGTD
+932 LH
-938 TAARTAYENATVAA
+938 
-952 AKDALVNTTATLAEN
+952 
-967 KKSATTGAIFT
+967 
-978 NDAVEYTVSTAS
+978 
-990 TDVTV
+990 
-995 AKSGNKLVVTTK
+995 
-1007 SADLTASGTAT
+1007 
-1018 VTVTIKCGAKTDTK
+1018 
-1032 NITVTYKA
+1032 

>member
-1 MDFLKFH
+1 MK
-8 PSFSGKRDSGAN
+8 N
-20 LKKVLALVLAFACAF
+20 LKKILALVLAFACAF

-45 SADIKVDADVV
+45 QADIKVKSDVV

-76 GTVTRAQM
+76 ATVTRAQM

-130 GKSNTIFAPNATVTA
+130 GKSNTKFVPNEKVTA

-158 DANKAGL
+158 DATKAGL
-165 VGANWA
+165 VGTNWA
-171 SKTNALADENGLL
+171 AKTNALADENGLL

-222 TNYRDGDNK
+222 QNYANGDNK

-254 GKDTYG
+254 GKETYG
-260 AKVTSITKKDGDKVT
+260 ATVSSITKKDGDKVT
-275 ATGVYEDFTKI
+275 TTGVSEDFTKI

-320 ISGLLGDFGTSSD
+320 INGLLGDFGTSSD

-343 VDTAT
+343 VADT
-348 ASNKIGSG
+348 
-356 DGKVSQ
+356 
-362 DAADKT
+362 
-368 NLVKMDGTAVTGTYN
+368 
-383 NDLVGYV
+383 
-390 KNSVSGLA
+390 NSVSVDGKTQQENKKNIGIVDYVDKKVSGLS
-398 KAYDASAISNSDN
+398 KAFDASAISNSDN

-420 SFAIAQVTYVGK
+420 TFAIAQVTYVGK

-442 SNTQR
+442 SNNQS
-447 FDSKLK
+447 FNSKLK
-453 DDDAVWYDGIAKDDY
+453 DDDAVWYNGIAKDDY
-468 VAVTSKKN
+468 VAVTKAVN

-492 KITATKNATTDSDY
+492 KITGTKNAITASDY
-506 KITIDGKT
+506 KVTINGTT
-514 YEMAGVAPSDA
+514 YEMAGVTNSDA

-532 TVSIVVKGDYCL
+532 TVSIVVKGGYCL
-544 LVDDADAGSKDLAL
+544 FVDDADAGSKDLAL
-558 MTELYKTG
+558 MTELYQEG
-566 NKWQA
+566 NKWKA

-593 VSVDSMLTTL
+593 NDVATA
-603 GYTDD
+603 GY
-608 GFDGSVDGNGN
+608 GKFDGSTTADAA
-619 KCKIV
+619 KIKIV
-624 TYTKSGSEYKLKV
+624 TYTKSGDEYKLKV
-637 LGTSIDGKTY
+637 VGDTINGSAY
-647 KGGYDV
+647 KAGYDV
-653 IDSVTKTADADKNY
+653 VTPVVASNNVK
-667 VDNNKLQKG
+667 NNKLTKG
-676 NVNAINENAVV
+676 SVSAINENAVV

-704 RDWKTSSK
+704 RDWKEASVFS
-712 FNSVVLADK
+712 SVVLADK

-730 VYADLGTENVKGG
+730 VYADLGSDNVKGG

-756 STDVDET
+756 STDADET
-763 DYNVFHIWN
+763 DYNVFQIWN

-795 SLDGTVENHTKIS
+795 SLDGTVEGHTQIN
-808 VDKVYA
+808 VDKVFA
-814 KSAGTKGVV
+814 KADGTTGVV

-838 AATNHVKLDK
+838 APANGAAKVDKATAE
-848 DAAAANQTAL
+848 AAATGANILT
-858 NFDDDDDSIILFA
+858 FDDDDDSIILFA

-892 NFTRED
+892 DYVRED
-898 GSDYI
+898 GTDYVT
-903 ANAIYWTDGAK
+903 NAIYWVEKDAQNQPTK
-914 TKIMVI
+914 TLIMVI
-920 DTDSELD
+920 DSDSELD
-927 NGVFG
+927 AGVFG
-932 LTAGTD
+932 L
-938 TAARTAYENATVAA
+938 N
-952 AKDALVNTTATLAEN
+952 
-967 KKSATTGAIFT
+967 
-978 NDAVEYTVSTAS
+978 
-990 TDVTV
+990 
-995 AKSGNKLVVTTK
+995 
-1007 SADLTASGTAT
+1007 
-1018 VTVTIKCGAKTDTK
+1018 
-1032 NITVTYKA
+1032 

>member
-1 MDFLKFH
+1 
-8 PSFSGKRDSGAN
+8 
-20 LKKVLALVLAFACAF
+20 
-35 TMFAGAAFTD
+35 MFAGAAFTD
-45 SADIKVDADVV
+45 QADIKVKSDVV

-76 GTVTRAQM
+76 ATVTRAQM

-130 GKSNTIFAPNATVTA
+130 GKSNTKFVPNEKVTA

-158 DANKAGL
+158 DATKAGL
-165 VGANWA
+165 VGTNWA
-171 SKTNALADENGLL
+171 AKTNALADENGLL

-222 TNYRDGDNK
+222 QNYANGDNK

-254 GKDTYG
+254 GKETYG
-260 AKVTSITKKDGDKVT
+260 ATVSSITKKDGDKVT
-275 ATGVYEDFTKI
+275 TTGVSEDFTKI

-320 ISGLLGDFGTSSD
+320 INGLLGDFGTSSD

-343 VDTAT
+343 VAAT
-348 ASNKIGSG
+348 NSVSVDGETQKESQKNIGIV
-356 DGKVSQ
+356 DYV
-362 DAADKT
+362 DK
-368 NLVKMDGTAVTGTYN
+368 K
-383 NDLVGYV
+383 
-390 KNSVSGLA
+390 VSGLA
-398 KAYDASAISNSDN
+398 KAFDASAISNSDN

-420 SFAIAQVTYVGK
+420 TFAIAQVTYVGK

-442 SNTQR
+442 SNNQS
-447 FDSKLK
+447 FNSKLK
-453 DDDAVWYDGIAKDDY
+453 DDDAVWYNGIAKDDY
-468 VAVTSKKN
+468 VAVTKAVN

-492 KITATKNATTDSDY
+492 KITGTKNAITASDY
-506 KITIDGKT
+506 KVTINGTT
-514 YEMAGVAPSDA
+514 YEMAGVTNSDA

-532 TVSIVVKGDYCL
+532 TVSIVVKGGYCL
-544 LVDDADAGSKDLAL
+544 FVDDADAGSKDLAL
-558 MTELYKTG
+558 MTELYQEG
-566 NKWQA
+566 NKWKA
-571 TLLKADGSEETV
+571 TLLKADGSKETV

-593 VSVDSMLTTL
+593 NDVATA
-603 GYTDD
+603 GY
-608 GFDGSVDGNGN
+608 GKFDGSTTADAA
-619 KCKIV
+619 KIKIV
-624 TYTKSGSEYKLKV
+624 TYTKSGDEYKLKV
-637 LGTSIDGKTY
+637 VGDTINGSAY
-647 KGGYDV
+647 KAGYDV
-653 IDSVTKTADADKNY
+653 VTPVVASNNVK
-667 VDNNKLQKG
+667 NNKLTKG
-676 NVNAINENAVV
+676 SVSAINENAVV

-704 RDWKTSSK
+704 RDWKEASVFS
-712 FNSVVLADK
+712 SVVLADK

-730 VYADLGTENVKGG
+730 VYADLGSDNVKGG

-756 STDVDET
+756 STDADET
-763 DYNVFHIWN
+763 DYNVFQIWN

-783 GDTVARGDVIKY
+783 GDDVARGDVIKY

-808 VDKVYA
+808 VDKVFA
-814 KSAGTKGVV
+814 KADGTTGVV
-823 LNGDYSSKLDGTAYF
+823 LNGDYSDKLDGTAYF
-838 AATNHVKLDK
+838 APANGAAKVNKTTAET
-848 DAAAANQTAL
+848 AAAQAANILT
-858 NFDDDDDSIILFA
+858 FDDDDDSIILFA

-892 NFTRED
+892 DYVRED
-898 GSDYI
+898 GTDYVT
-903 ANAIYWTDGAK
+903 NAIYWIEKDAQNQPTK

-927 NGVFG
+927 TGVFN
-932 LTAGTD
+932 LH
-938 TAARTAYENATVAA
+938 
-952 AKDALVNTTATLAEN
+952 
-967 KKSATTGAIFT
+967 
-978 NDAVEYTVSTAS
+978 
-990 TDVTV
+990 
-995 AKSGNKLVVTTK
+995 
-1007 SADLTASGTAT
+1007 
-1018 VTVTIKCGAKTDTK
+1018 
-1032 NITVTYKA
+1032 

>member
-1 MDFLKFH
+1 MK
-8 PSFSGKRDSGAN
+8 N
-20 LKKVLALVLAFACAF
+20 LKKILALVLAFACAF

-45 SADIKVDADVV
+45 QADIKVKSDVV

-76 GTVTRAQM
+76 ATVTRAQM

-130 GKSNTIFAPNATVTA
+130 GKSNTKFVPNEKVTA

-158 DANKAGL
+158 DATKAGL
-165 VGANWA
+165 VGTNWA
-171 SKTNALADENGLL
+171 AKTNALADENGLL

-222 TNYRDGDNK
+222 QNYANGDNK

-254 GKDTYG
+254 GKETYG
-260 AKVTSITKKDGDKVT
+260 ATVSSITKKDGDKVT
-275 ATGVYEDFTKI
+275 TTGVSEDFTKI

-320 ISGLLGDFGTSSD
+320 INGLLGDFGTSSD

-343 VDTAT
+343 VADT
-348 ASNKIGSG
+348 
-356 DGKVSQ
+356 
-362 DAADKT
+362 
-368 NLVKMDGTAVTGTYN
+368 
-383 NDLVGYV
+383 
-390 KNSVSGLA
+390 NSVSVDGKTQQENKKNIGIVDYVDKKVSGLS
-398 KAYDASAISNSDN
+398 KAFDASAISNSDN

-420 SFAIAQVTYVGK
+420 TFAIAQVTYVGK

-442 SNTQR
+442 SNNQS
-447 FDSKLK
+447 FNSKLK
-453 DDDAVWYDGIAKDDY
+453 DDDAVWYNGIAKDDY
-468 VAVTSKKN
+468 VAVTKAVN

-492 KITATKNATTDSDY
+492 KITGTKNAITASDY
-506 KITIDGKT
+506 KVTINGTT
-514 YEMAGVAPSDA
+514 YEMAGVTNSDA

-532 TVSIVVKGDYCL
+532 TVSIVVKGGYCL
-544 LVDDADAGSKDLAL
+544 FVDDADAGSKDLAL
-558 MTELYKTG
+558 MTELYQEG
-566 NKWQA
+566 NKWKA

-593 VSVDSMLTTL
+593 NDVATA
-603 GYTDD
+603 GY
-608 GFDGSVDGNGN
+608 GKFDGSTTADAA
-619 KCKIV
+619 KIKIV
-624 TYTKSGSEYKLKV
+624 TYTKSGDEYKLKV
-637 LGTSIDGKTY
+637 VGDTINGSAY
-647 KGGYDV
+647 KAGYDV
-653 IDSVTKTADADKNY
+653 VTPVVASNNVK
-667 VDNNKLQKG
+667 NNKLTKG
-676 NVNAINENAVV
+676 SVSAINENAVV

-704 RDWKTSSK
+704 RDWKEASVFS
-712 FNSVVLADK
+712 SVVLADK

-730 VYADLGTENVKGG
+730 VYADLGSDNVKGG

-756 STDVDET
+756 STDADET
-763 DYNVFHIWN
+763 DYNVFQIWN

-795 SLDGTVENHTKIS
+795 SLDGTVEGHTQIN
-808 VDKVYA
+808 VDKVFA
-814 KSAGTKGVV
+814 KADGTTGVV

-838 AATNHVKLDK
+838 APANGAAKVDK
-848 DAAAANQTAL
+848 AIAEAAATGANILT
-858 NFDDDDDSIILFA
+858 FDDDDDSIILFA

-892 NFTRED
+892 DYVRED
-898 GSDYI
+898 GTDYVT
-903 ANAIYWTDGAK
+903 NAIYWVEKDAQNQPTK
-914 TKIMVI
+914 TLIMVI
-920 DTDSELD
+920 DSDSELD
-927 NGVFG
+927 AGVFG
-932 LTAGTD
+932 L
-938 TAARTAYENATVAA
+938 
-952 AKDALVNTTATLAEN
+952 K
-967 KKSATTGAIFT
+967 
-978 NDAVEYTVSTAS
+978 
-990 TDVTV
+990 
-995 AKSGNKLVVTTK
+995 
-1007 SADLTASGTAT
+1007 
-1018 VTVTIKCGAKTDTK
+1018 
-1032 NITVTYKA
+1032 

>member
-1 MDFLKFH
+1 MANTKFVKKFFYFRICLYQFTFYVLFWNTFLTSIFLYKVINTLYFRFFITLFSYI
-8 PSFSGKRDSGAN
+8 SFFICH

-45 SADIKVDADVV
+45 QADIKVKSDVV
-56 DTLVSLGIVEGFED
+56 DTLVSLGVIEGFED

-92 TGKSDA
+92 TGNSDA

-106 SFTDIGSHWARGYI
+106 TFTDINGHWARGYI
-120 KYCQSLGIIA
+120 KYCQSLNIIA
-130 GKSNTIFAPNATVTA
+130 GKSSTIFAPNASVTA

-158 DANKAGL
+158 DAQKAGL
-165 VGANWA
+165 VGTGWA

-184 EDVNTSFTSA
+184 DDVNTSFTAA

-209 TPTVVWRDDAYTN
+209 AKTVVWRDDAYTN
-222 TNYRDGDNK
+222 QTAAGTDNK

-260 AKVTSITKKDGDKVT
+260 ATVTSITKQDGSKNVKLNP
-275 ATGVYEDFTKI
+275 AEESFTKI
-286 AKDYVALKNN
+286 SKDYVALKNN

-320 ISGLLGDFGTSSD
+320 INGLLGDFGTSSD

-343 VDTAT
+343 VGTAT
-348 ASNKIGSG
+348 TAANIGNSA
-356 DGKVSQ
+356 DKQ
-362 DAADKT
+362 ATADKT
-368 NLVKMDGTAVTGTYN
+368 NLVKVDGSAVATN
-383 NDLVGYV
+383 RNDLVKYV
-390 KNSVSGLA
+390 KSNVSGLA
-398 KAYDASAISNSDN
+398 KAFDASAISNSDN

-420 SFAIAQVTYVGK
+420 TFAIAQVTYVGK

-442 SNTQR
+442 SNTQS

-453 DDDAVWYDGIAKDDY
+453 DDDAVWYNGIAKDDY
-468 VAVTSKKN
+468 VAVTKAVN

-492 KITATKNATTDSDY
+492 KITGTKNAITASDY
-506 KITIDGKT
+506 KVTVNGTT
-514 YEMAGVAPSDA
+514 YEMAGVTNSDA

-532 TVSIVVKGDYCL
+532 TVSIVVKGGYCL
-544 LVDDADAGSKDLAL
+544 FVDDADAGSKDLAL
-558 MTELYKTG
+558 MTELYQEG
-566 NKWQA
+566 NKWKA

-593 VSVDSMLTTL
+593 KDVTTA
-603 GYTDD
+603 GYSK
-608 GFDGSVDGNGN
+608 FDGSTTAGAASI
-619 KCKIV
+619 KLV
-624 TYTKSGSEYKLKV
+624 TYTKSGDEYKLKV
-637 LGTSIDGKTY
+637 VGDKFLKDSNNNPVAY
-647 KGGYDV
+647 KAGYDV
-653 IDSVTKTADADKNY
+653 VTPVVASNNVK
-667 VDNNKLQKG
+667 NNKLTQG
-676 NVNAINENAVV
+676 SVSAINENAVV

-704 RDWKTSSK
+704 RDWKETSVFS
-712 FNSVVLADK
+712 SVVLADK

-756 STDVDET
+756 STDADET
-763 DYNVFHIWN
+763 DYNVFQIWN

-783 GDTVARGDVIKY
+783 GDDVARGDVIKY

-808 VDKVYA
+808 VDKVFA
-814 KSAGTKGVV
+814 KADGTTGVV
-823 LNGDYSSKLDGTAYF
+823 LNGDYSDKLDGTAYF
-838 AATNHVKLDK
+838 APANGAAKVNKTTAET
-848 DAAAANQTAL
+848 AAAQAANILT
-858 NFDDDDDSIILFA
+858 FDDDDDSIILFA

-892 NFTRED
+892 DYVRED
-898 GSDYI
+898 GTDYVT
-903 ANAIYWTDGAK
+903 NAIYWIEKDAQNQPTK

-927 NGVFG
+927 TGVFN
-932 LTAGTD
+932 LH
-938 TAARTAYENATVAA
+938 
-952 AKDALVNTTATLAEN
+952 
-967 KKSATTGAIFT
+967 
-978 NDAVEYTVSTAS
+978 
-990 TDVTV
+990 
-995 AKSGNKLVVTTK
+995 
-1007 SADLTASGTAT
+1007 
-1018 VTVTIKCGAKTDTK
+1018 
-1032 NITVTYKA
+1032 

>member
-1 MDFLKFH
+1 
-8 PSFSGKRDSGAN
+8 
-20 LKKVLALVLAFACAF
+20 
-35 TMFAGAAFTD
+35 MFAGAAFTD
-45 SADIKVDADVV
+45 QADIKVDADVV
-56 DTLVSLGIVEGFED
+56 DTLVSLGIIEGFED

-76 GTVTRAQM
+76 ATVTRAQM

-165 VGANWA
+165 VGAGWA
-171 SKTNALADENGLL
+171 AKTNALADENGLL
-184 EDVNTSFTSA
+184 EDVNTSFTGP

-209 TPTVVWRDDAYTN
+209 TATVVWRDDAYTN
-222 TNYRDGDNK
+222 QNYNGDDNK

-260 AKVTSITKKDGDKVT
+260 ATVTSITKQDGSKNVKLNP
-275 ATGVYEDFTKI
+275 AEESFTKI
-286 AKDYVALKNN
+286 SKDYGSLKNN

-320 ISGLLGDFGTSSD
+320 VNGLLGDFGDDGD
-333 KLKLN
+333 KLKLD

-343 VDTAT
+343 VGTAT
-348 ASNKIGSG
+348 TAASIGS
-356 DGKVSQ
+356 
-362 DAADKT
+362 DAAKQATADKT
-368 NLVKMDGTAVTGTYN
+368 NLVKVDGSAVATN
-383 NDLVGYV
+383 RNDLVKYV
-390 KNSVSGLA
+390 KSNVSGLA
-398 KAYDASAISNSDN
+398 KAFDASAISNTDN

-420 SFAIAQVTYVGK
+420 TFAIAQVTYVGS

-442 SNTQR
+442 SNTQN
-447 FDSKLK
+447 FSSKLK
-453 DDDAVWYDGIAKDDY
+453 DEDAVWYNGIAKDDY
-468 VAVTSKKN
+468 VAVTKAVN

-487 DVVSG
+487 DVVTG
-492 KITATKNATTDSDY
+492 KITGTKNAITAADY
-506 KITIDGKT
+506 KVTVNGTT
-514 YEMAGVAPSDA
+514 YEMAGVTNSDA

-532 TVSIVVKGDYCL
+532 TVSIVVKGGYCL

-558 MTELYKTG
+558 MTELYQEG
-566 NKWQA
+566 NKWKA

-593 VSVDSMLTTL
+593 NDVATA
-603 GYTDD
+603 GY
-608 GFDGSVDGNGN
+608 GKFDGSTTADAA
-619 KCKIV
+619 KIKIV
-624 TYTKSGSEYKLKV
+624 TYTKSGDEYKLKV
-637 LGTSIDGKTY
+637 VGDTINGSAY
-647 KGGYDV
+647 KAGYDV
-653 IDSVTKTADADKNY
+653 VTPVVASNNVK
-667 VDNNKLQKG
+667 NNKLTKG
-676 NVNAINENAVV
+676 SVSAINENAVV

-704 RDWKTSSK
+704 RDWKEASVFS
-712 FNSVVLADK
+712 SVVLADK

-730 VYADLGTENVKGG
+730 VYADLGSDNVKGG

-756 STDVDET
+756 STDADET
-763 DYNVFHIWN
+763 DYNVFQIWN

-783 GDTVARGDVIKY
+783 GDDVARGDVIKY

-808 VDKVYA
+808 VDKVFA
-814 KSAGTKGVV
+814 KADGTTGVV
-823 LNGDYSSKLDGTAYF
+823 LNGDYSDKLDGTAYF
-838 AATNHVKLDK
+838 APANGAAKVNKTTAET
-848 DAAAANQTAL
+848 AAAQAANILT
-858 NFDDDDDSIILFA
+858 FDDDDDSIILFA

-892 NFTRED
+892 DYVRED
-898 GSDYI
+898 GTDYVT
-903 ANAIYWTDGAK
+903 NAIYWIEKDAQNQPTK

-927 NGVFG
+927 TGVFN
-932 LTAGTD
+932 LH
-938 TAARTAYENATVAA
+938 
-952 AKDALVNTTATLAEN
+952 
-967 KKSATTGAIFT
+967 
-978 NDAVEYTVSTAS
+978 
-990 TDVTV
+990 
-995 AKSGNKLVVTTK
+995 
-1007 SADLTASGTAT
+1007 
-1018 VTVTIKCGAKTDTK
+1018 
-1032 NITVTYKA
+1032 

>member
-1 MDFLKFH
+1 MK
-8 PSFSGKRDSGAN
+8 N
-20 LKKVLALVLAFACAF
+20 LKKILALVLAFACAF

-45 SADIKVDADVV
+45 QADIKVDADVV
-56 DTLVSLGIVEGFED
+56 DTLVSLGIIEGFED

-76 GTVTRAQM
+76 ATVTRAQM

-165 VGANWA
+165 VGAGWA
-171 SKTNALADENGLL
+171 AKTNALADENGLL
-184 EDVNTSFTSA
+184 EDVNTSFTGP

-209 TPTVVWRDDAYTN
+209 PATVVWRDDAYTN
-222 TNYRDGDNK
+222 QNYNGDDNK

-260 AKVTSITKKDGDKVT
+260 ATVTSITKQDGSKNVKLNP
-275 ATGVYEDFTKI
+275 AEESFTKI
-286 AKDYVALKNN
+286 SKDYGSLKNN

-320 ISGLLGDFGTSSD
+320 VNGLLGDFGDDGD
-333 KLKLN
+333 KLKLD

-343 VDTAT
+343 VGTAT
-348 ASNKIGSG
+348 TAASIGS
-356 DGKVSQ
+356 
-362 DAADKT
+362 DAAKQATADKT
-368 NLVKMDGTAVTGTYN
+368 NLVKVDGSAVATN
-383 NDLVGYV
+383 RNDLVKYV
-390 KNSVSGLA
+390 KSNVSGLA
-398 KAYDASAISNSDN
+398 KAFDASAISNTDN

-420 SFAIAQVTYVGK
+420 TFAIAQVTYVGS

-442 SNTQR
+442 SNTQN
-447 FDSKLK
+447 FSSKLK
-453 DDDAVWYDGIAKDDY
+453 DDDAVWYNGIAKDDY
-468 VAVTSKKN
+468 VAVTKAVN

-487 DVVSG
+487 DVVTG
-492 KITATKNATTDSDY
+492 KITGTKNAITAADY
-506 KITIDGKT
+506 KVTVNGTT
-514 YEMAGVAPSDA
+514 YEMAGVTNSDA

-532 TVSIVVKGDYCL
+532 TVSIVVKGGYCL

-558 MTELYKTG
+558 MTELYQEG
-566 NKWQA
+566 NKWKA

-593 VSVDSMLTTL
+593 NDVATA
-603 GYTDD
+603 GY
-608 GFDGSVDGNGN
+608 GKFDGSTTADAA
-619 KCKIV
+619 KIKIV
-624 TYTKSGSEYKLKV
+624 TYTKSGDEYKLKV
-637 LGTSIDGKTY
+637 VGDTINGSAY
-647 KGGYDV
+647 KAGYDV
-653 IDSVTKTADADKNY
+653 VTPVVASNNVK
-667 VDNNKLQKG
+667 NNKLTKG
-676 NVNAINENAVV
+676 SVSAINENAVV

-704 RDWKTSSK
+704 RDWKEASVFS
-712 FNSVVLADK
+712 SVVLADK

-730 VYADLGTENVKGG
+730 VYADLGSDNVKGG

-756 STDVDET
+756 STDADET
-763 DYNVFHIWN
+763 DYNVFQIWN

-783 GDTVARGDVIKY
+783 GDDVARGDVIKY

-808 VDKVYA
+808 VDKVFA
-814 KSAGTKGVV
+814 KADGTTGVV
-823 LNGDYSSKLDGTAYF
+823 LNGDYSDKLDGTAYF
-838 AATNHVKLDK
+838 APANGAAKVNKTTAET
-848 DAAAANQTAL
+848 AAAQAANILT
-858 NFDDDDDSIILFA
+858 FDDDDDSIILFA

-892 NFTRED
+892 DYVRED
-898 GSDYI
+898 GTDYVT
-903 ANAIYWTDGAK
+903 NAIYWTDGAK

-927 NGVFG
+927 TGVFN
-932 LTAGTD
+932 LH
-938 TAARTAYENATVAA
+938 
-952 AKDALVNTTATLAEN
+952 
-967 KKSATTGAIFT
+967 
-978 NDAVEYTVSTAS
+978 
-990 TDVTV
+990 
-995 AKSGNKLVVTTK
+995 
-1007 SADLTASGTAT
+1007 
-1018 VTVTIKCGAKTDTK
+1018 
-1032 NITVTYKA
+1032 

>member
-1 MDFLKFH
+1 
-8 PSFSGKRDSGAN
+8 
-20 LKKVLALVLAFACAF
+20 
-35 TMFAGAAFTD
+35 MFAGAAFTD
-45 SADIKVDADVV
+45 QADIKVDADVV
-56 DTLVSLGIVEGFED
+56 DTLVSLGIIEGFED

-76 GTVTRAQM
+76 ATVTRAQM

-165 VGANWA
+165 VGAGWA
-171 SKTNALADENGLL
+171 AKTNALADENGLL
-184 EDVNTSFTSA
+184 EDVNTSFTGP

-209 TPTVVWRDDAYTN
+209 TATVVWRDDAYTN
-222 TNYRDGDNK
+222 QNYNGDDNK

-260 AKVTSITKKDGDKVT
+260 ATVTSITKQDGSKNVKLNP
-275 ATGVYEDFTKI
+275 AEESFTKI
-286 AKDYVALKNN
+286 SKDYGSLKNN

-320 ISGLLGDFGTSSD
+320 VNGLLGDFGDDGD
-333 KLKLN
+333 KLKLD

-343 VDTAT
+343 VGTAT
-348 ASNKIGSG
+348 TAASIGS
-356 DGKVSQ
+356 
-362 DAADKT
+362 DAAKQATADKT
-368 NLVKMDGTAVTGTYN
+368 NLVKVDGSAVATN
-383 NDLVGYV
+383 RNDLVKYV
-390 KNSVSGLA
+390 KSNVSGLA
-398 KAYDASAISNSDN
+398 KAFDASAISNTDN

-420 SFAIAQVTYVGK
+420 TFAIAQVTYVGS

-442 SNTQR
+442 SNTQN
-447 FDSKLK
+447 FSSKLK
-453 DDDAVWYDGIAKDDY
+453 DDDAVWYNGIAKDDY
-468 VAVTSKKN
+468 VAVTKAVN

-487 DVVSG
+487 DVVTG
-492 KITATKNATTDSDY
+492 KITGTKNAITAADY
-506 KITIDGKT
+506 KVTVNGTT
-514 YEMAGVAPSDA
+514 YEMAGVTNSDA

-532 TVSIVVKGDYCL
+532 TVSIVVKGGYCL

-558 MTELYKTG
+558 MTELYQEG
-566 NKWQA
+566 NKWKA

-593 VSVDSMLTTL
+593 NDVATA
-603 GYTDD
+603 GY
-608 GFDGSVDGNGN
+608 GKFDGSTTADAA
-619 KCKIV
+619 KIKIV
-624 TYTKSGSEYKLKV
+624 TYTKSGDEYKLKV
-637 LGTSIDGKTY
+637 VGDTINGSAY
-647 KGGYDV
+647 KAGYDV
-653 IDSVTKTADADKNY
+653 VTSVVASNNVK
-667 VDNNKLQKG
+667 NNKLTKG
-676 NVNAINENAVV
+676 SVSAINENAVV

-704 RDWKTSSK
+704 RDWKEASVFS
-712 FNSVVLADK
+712 SVVLADK

-730 VYADLGTENVKGG
+730 VYADLGSDNVKGG

-756 STDVDET
+756 STDADET
-763 DYNVFHIWN
+763 DYNVFQIWN

-783 GDTVARGDVIKY
+783 GDDVARGDVIKY

-808 VDKVYA
+808 VDKVFA
-814 KSAGTKGVV
+814 KADGTTGVV
-823 LNGDYSSKLDGTAYF
+823 LNGDYSDKLDGTAYF
-838 AATNHVKLDK
+838 APANGAAKVNKTTAET
-848 DAAAANQTAL
+848 AAAQAANILT
-858 NFDDDDDSIILFA
+858 FDDDDDSIILFA

-892 NFTRED
+892 DYVRED
-898 GSDYI
+898 GTDYVT
-903 ANAIYWTDGAK
+903 NAIYWIEKDAQNQPTK

-927 NGVFG
+927 TGVFN
-932 LTAGTD
+932 LH
-938 TAARTAYENATVAA
+938 
-952 AKDALVNTTATLAEN
+952 
-967 KKSATTGAIFT
+967 
-978 NDAVEYTVSTAS
+978 
-990 TDVTV
+990 
-995 AKSGNKLVVTTK
+995 
-1007 SADLTASGTAT
+1007 
-1018 VTVTIKCGAKTDTK
+1018 
-1032 NITVTYKA
+1032 

>member
-1 MDFLKFH
+1 
-8 PSFSGKRDSGAN
+8 
-20 LKKVLALVLAFACAF
+20 
-35 TMFAGAAFTD
+35 MFAGAAFTD
-45 SADIKVDADVV
+45 QADIKVDADVV

-165 VGANWA
+165 VGAGWA
-171 SKTNALADENGLL
+171 AKTNALADENGLL
-184 EDVNTSFTSA
+184 EDVNTSFTGP

-209 TPTVVWRDDAYTN
+209 TATVVWRDDAYTN
-222 TNYRDGDNK
+222 QNYNGDDNK

-260 AKVTSITKKDGDKVT
+260 ATVTSITKQDGSKNVKLNP
-275 ATGVYEDFTKI
+275 AEESFTKI
-286 AKDYVALKNN
+286 SKDYGSLKNN

-320 ISGLLGDFGTSSD
+320 VNGLLGDFGDDGD
-333 KLKLN
+333 KLKLD

-343 VDTAT
+343 VGTAT
-348 ASNKIGSG
+348 TAASIGS
-356 DGKVSQ
+356 
-362 DAADKT
+362 DAAKQATADKT
-368 NLVKMDGTAVTGTYN
+368 NLVKVDGSAVATN
-383 NDLVGYV
+383 RNDLVKYV
-390 KNSVSGLA
+390 KSNVSGLA
-398 KAYDASAISNSDN
+398 KAFDASAISNTDN

-420 SFAIAQVTYVGK
+420 TFAIAQVTYVGS

-442 SNTQR
+442 SNTQN
-447 FDSKLK
+447 FSSKLK
-453 DDDAVWYDGIAKDDY
+453 DDDAVWYNGIAKDDY
-468 VAVTSKKN
+468 VAVTKAVN

-487 DVVSG
+487 DVVTG
-492 KITATKNATTDSDY
+492 KITGTKNAITAADY
-506 KITIDGKT
+506 KVTVNGTT
-514 YEMAGVAPSDA
+514 YEMAGVTNSDA

-532 TVSIVVKGDYCL
+532 TVSIVVKGGYCL

-558 MTELYKTG
+558 MTELYQEG
-566 NKWQA
+566 NKWKA

-593 VSVDSMLTTL
+593 NDVATA
-603 GYTDD
+603 GY
-608 GFDGSVDGNGN
+608 GKFDGSTTADAA
-619 KCKIV
+619 KIKIV
-624 TYTKSGSEYKLKV
+624 TYTKSGDEYKLKV
-637 LGTSIDGKTY
+637 VGDTINGSAY
-647 KGGYDV
+647 KAGYDV
-653 IDSVTKTADADKNY
+653 VTSVVASNNVK
-667 VDNNKLQKG
+667 NNKLTKG
-676 NVNAINENAVV
+676 SVSAINENAVV

-704 RDWKTSSK
+704 RDWKEASVFS
-712 FNSVVLADK
+712 SVVLADK

-730 VYADLGTENVKGG
+730 VYADLGSDNVKGG

-763 DYNVFHIWN
+763 DYNVFQIWN

-808 VDKVYA
+808 VDKTYA
-814 KSAGTKGVV
+814 KSAGTKGIV
-823 LNGDYSSKLDGTAYF
+823 LNGDYSDKLDGTAYF
-838 AATNHVKLDK
+838 APTVNAAKMAKTAAE
-848 DAAAANQTAL
+848 AAAKPIT
-858 NFDDDDDSIILFA
+858 FDDDDDSIILFA

-880 TGVASASVTNLK
+880 TGVASTSVTNLK
-892 NFTRED
+892 NFVRED
-898 GSDYI
+898 GDNYVT
-903 ANAIYWTDGAK
+903 NAIYWVEKNTDQSIK
-914 TKIMVI
+914 TIVMVI

-927 NGVFG
+927 ADVFG
-932 LTAGTD
+932 LT
-938 TAARTAYENATVAA
+938 
-952 AKDALVNTTATLAEN
+952 K
-967 KKSATTGAIFT
+967 
-978 NDAVEYTVSTAS
+978 
-990 TDVTV
+990 
-995 AKSGNKLVVTTK
+995 
-1007 SADLTASGTAT
+1007 
-1018 VTVTIKCGAKTDTK
+1018 
-1032 NITVTYKA
+1032 

>member
-1 MDFLKFH
+1 
-8 PSFSGKRDSGAN
+8 
-20 LKKVLALVLAFACAF
+20 
-35 TMFAGAAFTD
+35 MFAGAAFTD
-45 SADIKVDADVV
+45 QADIKVDADVV
-56 DTLVSLGIVEGFED
+56 DTLVSLGIIEGFED

-76 GTVTRAQM
+76 ATVTRAQM

-165 VGANWA
+165 VGAGWA
-171 SKTNALADENGLL
+171 AKTNALADENGLL
-184 EDVNTSFTSA
+184 EDVNTSFTGP

-209 TPTVVWRDDAYTN
+209 TATVVWRDDAYTN
-222 TNYRDGDNK
+222 QNYNGDDNK

-260 AKVTSITKKDGDKVT
+260 ATVTSITKQDGSKNVKLNP
-275 ATGVYEDFTKI
+275 AEESFTKI
-286 AKDYVALKNN
+286 SKDYGSLKNN

-320 ISGLLGDFGTSSD
+320 VNGLLGDFGDDGD
-333 KLKLN
+333 KLKLD

-343 VDTAT
+343 VGTAT
-348 ASNKIGSG
+348 TAASIGS
-356 DGKVSQ
+356 
-362 DAADKT
+362 DAAKQATADKT
-368 NLVKMDGTAVTGTYN
+368 NLVKVDGSAVATN
-383 NDLVGYV
+383 RNDLVKYV
-390 KNSVSGLA
+390 KSNVSGLA
-398 KAYDASAISNSDN
+398 KAFDASAISNTDN

-420 SFAIAQVTYVGK
+420 TFAIAQVTYVGS

-442 SNTQR
+442 SNTQN
-447 FDSKLK
+447 FSSKLK
-453 DDDAVWYDGIAKDDY
+453 DDDAVWYNGIAKDDY
-468 VAVTSKKN
+468 VAVTKAVN

-487 DVVSG
+487 DVVTG
-492 KITATKNATTDSDY
+492 KITGTKNAITAADY
-506 KITIDGKT
+506 KVTVNGTT
-514 YEMAGVAPSDA
+514 YEMAGVTNSDA

-532 TVSIVVKGDYCL
+532 TVSIVVKGGYCL

-558 MTELYKTG
+558 MTDLYQEG
-566 NKWQA
+566 NKWKA

-593 VSVDSMLTTL
+593 NDVATA
-603 GYTDD
+603 GY
-608 GFDGSVDGNGN
+608 GKFDGSTTADAA
-619 KCKIV
+619 KIKIV
-624 TYTKSGSEYKLKV
+624 TYTKSGDEYKLKV
-637 LGTSIDGKTY
+637 VGDTINGSAY
-647 KGGYDV
+647 KAGYDV
-653 IDSVTKTADADKNY
+653 VTPVVASNNVK
-667 VDNNKLQKG
+667 NNKLTKG
-676 NVNAINENAVV
+676 SVSAINENAVV

-704 RDWKTSSK
+704 RDWKEASVFS
-712 FNSVVLADK
+712 SVVLADK

-730 VYADLGTENVKGG
+730 VYADLGSDNVKGG

-756 STDVDET
+756 STDADET
-763 DYNVFHIWN
+763 DYNVFQIWN

-783 GDTVARGDVIKY
+783 GDDVARGDVIKY

-808 VDKVYA
+808 VDKVFA
-814 KSAGTKGVV
+814 KADGTTGVV
-823 LNGDYSSKLDGTAYF
+823 LNGDYSDKLDGTAYF
-838 AATNHVKLDK
+838 APANGAAKVNKTTAET
-848 DAAAANQTAL
+848 AAAQAANILT
-858 NFDDDDDSIILFA
+858 FDDDDDSIILFA

-892 NFTRED
+892 DYVRED
-898 GSDYI
+898 GTDYVT
-903 ANAIYWTDGAK
+903 NAIYWTDGAK

-927 NGVFG
+927 TGVFN
-932 LTAGTD
+932 LH
-938 TAARTAYENATVAA
+938 
-952 AKDALVNTTATLAEN
+952 
-967 KKSATTGAIFT
+967 
-978 NDAVEYTVSTAS
+978 
-990 TDVTV
+990 
-995 AKSGNKLVVTTK
+995 
-1007 SADLTASGTAT
+1007 
-1018 VTVTIKCGAKTDTK
+1018 
-1032 NITVTYKA
+1032 

>member
-1 MDFLKFH
+1 
-8 PSFSGKRDSGAN
+8 
-20 LKKVLALVLAFACAF
+20 
-35 TMFAGAAFTD
+35 MFAGAAFTD
-45 SADIKVDADVV
+45 QADIKVDADVV
-56 DTLVSLGIVEGFED
+56 DTLVSLGIIEGFED

-76 GTVTRAQM
+76 ATVTRAQM

-158 DANKAGL
+158 DATKAGL
-165 VGANWA
+165 VGTNWA
-171 SKTNALADENGLL
+171 AKTNALADENGLL

-222 TNYRDGDNK
+222 QNYANGDNK

-260 AKVTSITKKDGDKVT
+260 ATVTSITKQDGSKNVKLNP
-275 ATGVYEDFTKI
+275 AEESFTKI
-286 AKDYVALKNN
+286 SKDYVALKNN

-320 ISGLLGDFGTSSD
+320 INGLLGDFGTSSD

-343 VDTAT
+343 VGTAT
-348 ASNKIGSG
+348 TAANIGNSA
-356 DGKVSQ
+356 DKQ
-362 DAADKT
+362 ATADKT
-368 NLVKMDGTAVTGTYN
+368 NLVKVDGSAVATN
-383 NDLVGYV
+383 RNDLVKYV
-390 KNSVSGLA
+390 KSNVSGLA
-398 KAYDASAISNSDN
+398 KAFDASAISNSDN

-420 SFAIAQVTYVGK
+420 TFAIAQVTYVGK

-442 SNTQR
+442 SNTQS

-453 DDDAVWYDGIAKDDY
+453 DDDAVWYNGIAKDDY
-468 VAVTSKKN
+468 VAVTKAVN

-492 KITATKNATTDSDY
+492 KITGTKNAITASDY
-506 KITIDGKT
+506 KVTVNGTT
-514 YEMAGVAPSDA
+514 YEMAGVTNSDA

-532 TVSIVVKGDYCL
+532 TVSIVVKGGYCL

-558 MTELYKTG
+558 MTELYQEG
-566 NKWQA
+566 NKWKA

-593 VSVDSMLTTL
+593 NDVATA
-603 GYTDD
+603 GY
-608 GFDGSVDGNGN
+608 GKFDGSTTADAA
-619 KCKIV
+619 KIKIV
-624 TYTKSGSEYKLKV
+624 TYTKSGDEYKLKV
-637 LGTSIDGKTY
+637 VGDTINGSAY
-647 KGGYDV
+647 KAGYDV
-653 IDSVTKTADADKNY
+653 VTPVVASNNVK
-667 VDNNKLQKG
+667 NNKLTKG
-676 NVNAINENAVV
+676 SVSAINENAVV

-704 RDWKTSSK
+704 RDWKEASVFS
-712 FNSVVLADK
+712 SVVLADK

-730 VYADLGTENVKGG
+730 VYADLGSDNVKGG

-756 STDVDET
+756 STDADET
-763 DYNVFHIWN
+763 DYNVFQIWN

-783 GDTVARGDVIKY
+783 GDDVARGDVIKY

-808 VDKVYA
+808 VDKVFA
-814 KSAGTKGVV
+814 KADGTTGVV
-823 LNGDYSSKLDGTAYF
+823 LNGDYSDKLDGTAYF
-838 AATNHVKLDK
+838 APANGAAKVNKTTAET
-848 DAAAANQTAL
+848 AAAQAANILT
-858 NFDDDDDSIILFA
+858 FDDDDDSIILFA

-892 NFTRED
+892 DYVRED
-898 GSDYI
+898 GTDYVT
-903 ANAIYWTDGAK
+903 NAIYWIEKDAQNQPTK

-927 NGVFG
+927 TGVFN
-932 LTAGTD
+932 LH
-938 TAARTAYENATVAA
+938 
-952 AKDALVNTTATLAEN
+952 
-967 KKSATTGAIFT
+967 
-978 NDAVEYTVSTAS
+978 
-990 TDVTV
+990 
-995 AKSGNKLVVTTK
+995 
-1007 SADLTASGTAT
+1007 
-1018 VTVTIKCGAKTDTK
+1018 
-1032 NITVTYKA
+1032 

>member
-1 MDFLKFH
+1 LKFH
-8 PSFSGKRDSGAN
+8 PRFSGNRDSGAN

-45 SADIKVDADVV
+45 QADIKVDADVV
-56 DTLVSLGIVEGFED
+56 DTLVSLGIIEGFED

-76 GTVTRAQM
+76 ATVTRAQM

-184 EDVNTSFTSA
+184 EDVNTSFTGP

-222 TNYRDGDNK
+222 TNYSDGDNK

-249 FAKED
+249 FSKED

-260 AKVTSITKKDGDKVT
+260 AKVTSITKQDGSKKVT
-275 ATGVYEDFTKI
+275 LTDAKEEFTKI

-343 VDTAT
+343 VADT
-348 ASNKIGSG
+348 
-356 DGKVSQ
+356 
-362 DAADKT
+362 
-368 NLVKMDGTAVTGTYN
+368 
-383 NDLVGYV
+383 
-390 KNSVSGLA
+390 NSVSVDGKTQQESKQNIGIVDYVDKKVDGLA
-398 KAYDASAISNSDN
+398 KAYDASAISNTDN

-420 SFAIAQVTYVGK
+420 AFDVAQVTYVGK
-432 DYINVSYKNS
+432 DYINVSYKT
-442 SNTQR
+442 NTVSPA

-468 VAVTSKKN
+468 VAVTAKANS
-476 TSADKIGVTKL
+476 SEDKVAVTKL

-492 KITATKNATTDSDY
+492 KITATKNAIDAKDY
-506 KITIDGKT
+506 KVTIDGTT
-514 YEMAGVAPSDA
+514 YEMAGVSTSAA

-532 TVSIVVKGDYCL
+532 TVSIVVKGGYCL
-544 LVDDADAGSKDLAL
+544 FVDDADAGSKDLAL

-593 VSVDSMLTTL
+593 TNVDSMLSTL
-603 GYTDD
+603 GYTAD
-608 GFDGSVDGNGN
+608 GFDGSVAGKGNL
-619 KCKIV
+619 CKLV

-637 LGTSIDGKTY
+637 LGASIDGKTY

-653 IDSVTKTADADKNY
+653 VTPSVASNIGDGLLSSGVILSYLSFLVITSGYTLIQDGVLGAVILQLVAADF
-667 VDNNKLQKG
+667 VIVNNAVQNRAVVGREYTVNIVRSLEQNLNNTVGQSRVILSNLGERRNIVALVFVRVLLVSRGHGQGQLVGVLVGLLNNTVQSANRSLQTHVLLANSLVVSAG
-676 NVNAINENAVV
+676 VGLVGVNAITKNNG
-687 FVRYKTDSFKVV
+687 R
-699 TGKDL
+699 
-704 RDWKTSSK
+704 SK
-712 FNSVVLADK
+712 
-721 SNGVPYAKV
+721 NGV
-730 VYADLGTENVKGG
+730 
-743 TDVNYGYVFEATK
+743 
-756 STDVDET
+756 VDQLCSVLT
-763 DYNVFHIWN
+763 RAS
-772 GSETIEVWTED
+772 GSEGSVYVLQQASLISQCIGLGCPASAYQTSLVSIVTE
-783 GDTVARGDVIKY
+783 GYEQHLSCFLSGYLVVRAELGVALTSDNAQGLAVLDVAACPVGANIGERGLVVVVRRSVRITGAQNVDHLRHLRTGYGAVGLERAIVVAVY
-795 SLDGTVENHTKIS
+795 YAQSNQSVHSLRSLDVGLIRERCT
-808 VDKVYA
+808 
-814 KSAGTKGVV
+814 
-823 LNGDYSSKLDGTAYF
+823 SKHGECASKRQYQCK
-838 AATNHVKLDK
+838 N
-848 DAAAANQTAL
+848 
-858 NFDDDDDSIILFA
+858 LF
-871 NTSDDDKDG
+871 
-880 TGVASASVTNLK
+880 
-892 NFTRED
+892 E
-898 GSDYI
+898 
-903 ANAIYWTDGAK
+903 
-914 TKIMVI
+914 M
-920 DTDSELD
+920 
-927 NGVFG
+927 
-932 LTAGTD
+932 
-938 TAARTAYENATVAA
+938 AYE
-952 AKDALVNTTATLAEN
+952 K
-967 KKSATTGAIFT
+967 T
-978 NDAVEYTVSTAS
+978 N
-990 TDVTV
+990 
-995 AKSGNKLVVTTK
+995 
-1007 SADLTASGTAT
+1007 
-1018 VTVTIKCGAKTDTK
+1018 I
-1032 NITVTYKA
+1032 

>member
-1 MDFLKFH
+1 
-8 PSFSGKRDSGAN
+8 
-20 LKKVLALVLAFACAF
+20 
-35 TMFAGAAFTD
+35 MFAGAAFTD
-45 SADIKVDADVV
+45 QADIKVKSDVV

-76 GTVTRAQM
+76 ATVTRAQM

-130 GKSNTIFAPNATVTA
+130 GKSNTKFVPNEKVTA

-158 DANKAGL
+158 DATKAGL
-165 VGANWA
+165 VGTNWA
-171 SKTNALADENGLL
+171 AKTNALADENGLL

-222 TNYRDGDNK
+222 QNYANGDNK

-254 GKDTYG
+254 GKETYG
-260 AKVTSITKKDGDKVT
+260 ATVSSITKKDGDKVT
-275 ATGVYEDFTKI
+275 TTGVSEDFTKI

-320 ISGLLGDFGTSSD
+320 INGLLGDFGTSSD

-343 VDTAT
+343 VADTN
-348 ASNKIGSG
+348 SVSV
-356 DGKVSQ
+356 DGKTQQESKKDIGIV
-362 DAADKT
+362 DYVDK
-368 NLVKMDGTAVTGTYN
+368 K
-383 NDLVGYV
+383 
-390 KNSVSGLA
+390 VSGLA
-398 KAYDASAISNSDN
+398 KAFDASAISNSDN

-420 SFAIAQVTYVGK
+420 TFAIAQVTYVGK

-442 SNTQR
+442 SNNQS
-447 FDSKLK
+447 FNSKLK
-453 DDDAVWYDGIAKDDY
+453 DDDAVWYNGIAKDDY
-468 VAVTSKKN
+468 VAVTKAVN

-492 KITATKNATTDSDY
+492 KITGTKNAITASDY
-506 KITIDGKT
+506 KVTINGTT
-514 YEMAGVAPSDA
+514 YEMAGVTNSDA

-532 TVSIVVKGDYCL
+532 TVSIVVKGGYCL
-544 LVDDADAGSKDLAL
+544 FVDDADAGSKDLAL
-558 MTELYKTG
+558 MTELYQEG
-566 NKWQA
+566 NKWKA

-593 VSVDSMLTTL
+593 NDVATA
-603 GYTDD
+603 GY
-608 GFDGSVDGNGN
+608 GKFDGSTTADAA
-619 KCKIV
+619 KIKIV
-624 TYTKSGSEYKLKV
+624 TYTKSGDEYKLKV
-637 LGTSIDGKTY
+637 VGDTINGSAY
-647 KGGYDV
+647 KAGYDV
-653 IDSVTKTADADKNY
+653 VTPVVASNNVK
-667 VDNNKLQKG
+667 NNKLTKG
-676 NVNAINENAVV
+676 SVSAINENAVV

-704 RDWKTSSK
+704 RDWKEASVFS
-712 FNSVVLADK
+712 SVVLADK

-730 VYADLGTENVKGG
+730 VYADLGSDNVKGG

-756 STDVDET
+756 STDADET
-763 DYNVFHIWN
+763 DYNVFQIWN

-783 GDTVARGDVIKY
+783 GDDVARGDVIKY

-808 VDKVYA
+808 VDKVFA
-814 KSAGTKGVV
+814 KADGTTGVV
-823 LNGDYSSKLDGTAYF
+823 LNGDYSDKLDGTAYF
-838 AATNHVKLDK
+838 APANGAAKVNKTTAET
-848 DAAAANQTAL
+848 AAAQAANILT
-858 NFDDDDDSIILFA
+858 FDDDDDSIILFA

-892 NFTRED
+892 DYVRED
-898 GSDYI
+898 GTDYVT
-903 ANAIYWTDGAK
+903 NAIYWTDGAK

-927 NGVFG
+927 TGVFN
-932 LTAGTD
+932 LH
-938 TAARTAYENATVAA
+938 
-952 AKDALVNTTATLAEN
+952 
-967 KKSATTGAIFT
+967 
-978 NDAVEYTVSTAS
+978 
-990 TDVTV
+990 
-995 AKSGNKLVVTTK
+995 
-1007 SADLTASGTAT
+1007 
-1018 VTVTIKCGAKTDTK
+1018 
-1032 NITVTYKA
+1032 

>member
-1 MDFLKFH
+1 MK
-8 PSFSGKRDSGAN
+8 N
-20 LKKVLALVLAFACAF
+20 LKKILALVLAFACAF

-45 SADIKVDADVV
+45 QADIKVDADVV
-56 DTLVSLGIVEGFED
+56 DTLVSLGIIEGFED

-76 GTVTRAQM
+76 ATVTRAQM

-165 VGANWA
+165 VGAGWA
-171 SKTNALADENGLL
+171 AKTNALADENGLL
-184 EDVNTSFTSA
+184 EDVNTSFTGP

-209 TPTVVWRDDAYTN
+209 TATVVWRDDAYTN
-222 TNYRDGDNK
+222 QNYNGDDNK

-260 AKVTSITKKDGDKVT
+260 ATVTSITKQDGSKNVKLNP
-275 ATGVYEDFTKI
+275 AEESFTKI
-286 AKDYVALKNN
+286 SKDYGSLKNN

-320 ISGLLGDFGTSSD
+320 VNGLLGDFGDDGD
-333 KLKLN
+333 KLKLD

-343 VDTAT
+343 VGTAT
-348 ASNKIGSG
+348 TAASIGS
-356 DGKVSQ
+356 
-362 DAADKT
+362 DAAKQATADKT
-368 NLVKMDGTAVTGTYN
+368 NLVKVDGSAVATN
-383 NDLVGYV
+383 RNDLVKYV
-390 KNSVSGLA
+390 KSNVSGLA
-398 KAYDASAISNSDN
+398 KAFDASAISNTDN

-420 SFAIAQVTYVGK
+420 TFAIAQVTYVGS

-442 SNTQR
+442 SNTQN
-447 FDSKLK
+447 FSSKLK
-453 DDDAVWYDGIAKDDY
+453 DDDAVWYNGIAKDDY
-468 VAVTSKKN
+468 VAVTKAVN

-487 DVVSG
+487 DVVTG
-492 KITATKNATTDSDY
+492 KITGTKNAITAADY
-506 KITIDGKT
+506 KVTVNGTT
-514 YEMAGVAPSDA
+514 YEMAGVTNSDA

-532 TVSIVVKGDYCL
+532 TVSIVVKGGYCL

-558 MTELYKTG
+558 MTELYQEG
-566 NKWQA
+566 NKWKA

-593 VSVDSMLTTL
+593 NDVTTA
-603 GYTDD
+603 GY
-608 GFDGSVDGNGN
+608 GKFDGSTTADAA
-619 KCKIV
+619 KIKIV
-624 TYTKSGSEYKLKV
+624 TYTKSGDEYKLKV
-637 LGTSIDGKTY
+637 VGDTINGSAY
-647 KGGYDV
+647 KAGYDV
-653 IDSVTKTADADKNY
+653 VTPVVASNNVK
-667 VDNNKLQKG
+667 NNKLTKG
-676 NVNAINENAVV
+676 SVSAINENAVV

-704 RDWKTSSK
+704 RDWKEASVFS
-712 FNSVVLADK
+712 SVVLADK

-730 VYADLGTENVKGG
+730 VYADLGSDNVKGG

-756 STDVDET
+756 STDADET
-763 DYNVFHIWN
+763 DYNVFQIWN

-783 GDTVARGDVIKY
+783 GDDVARGDVIKY

-808 VDKVYA
+808 VDKVFA
-814 KSAGTKGVV
+814 KADGTTGVV
-823 LNGDYSSKLDGTAYF
+823 LNGDYSDKLDGTAYF
-838 AATNHVKLDK
+838 APANGAAKVNKTTAET
-848 DAAAANQTAL
+848 AAAQAANILT
-858 NFDDDDDSIILFA
+858 FDDDDDSIILFA

-892 NFTRED
+892 DYVRED
-898 GSDYI
+898 GTDYVT
-903 ANAIYWTDGAK
+903 NAIYWVEKDAQNQPTK

-927 NGVFG
+927 TGVFN
-932 LTAGTD
+932 LH
-938 TAARTAYENATVAA
+938 
-952 AKDALVNTTATLAEN
+952 
-967 KKSATTGAIFT
+967 
-978 NDAVEYTVSTAS
+978 
-990 TDVTV
+990 
-995 AKSGNKLVVTTK
+995 
-1007 SADLTASGTAT
+1007 
-1018 VTVTIKCGAKTDTK
+1018 
-1032 NITVTYKA
+1032 

>member
-1 MDFLKFH
+1 
-8 PSFSGKRDSGAN
+8 
-20 LKKVLALVLAFACAF
+20 
-35 TMFAGAAFTD
+35 MFAGAAFTD
-45 SADIKVDADVV
+45 QADIKVDADVV
-56 DTLVSLGIVEGFED
+56 DTLVSLGIIEGFED

-76 GTVTRAQM
+76 ATVTRAQM

-165 VGANWA
+165 VGAGWA
-171 SKTNALADENGLL
+171 AKTNALADENGLL
-184 EDVNTSFTSA
+184 EDVNTSFTGP

-209 TPTVVWRDDAYTN
+209 TATVVWRDDAYTN
-222 TNYRDGDNK
+222 QNYNGDDNK

-260 AKVTSITKKDGDKVT
+260 ATVTSITKQDGSKNVKLNP
-275 ATGVYEDFTKI
+275 AEESFTKI
-286 AKDYVALKNN
+286 SKDYGSLKNN

-320 ISGLLGDFGTSSD
+320 VNGLLGDFGDDGD
-333 KLKLN
+333 KLKLD

-343 VDTAT
+343 VGTAT
-348 ASNKIGSG
+348 TAASIGS
-356 DGKVSQ
+356 
-362 DAADKT
+362 DAAKQATADKT
-368 NLVKMDGTAVTGTYN
+368 NLVKVDGSAVATN
-383 NDLVGYV
+383 RNDLVKYV
-390 KNSVSGLA
+390 KSNVSGLA
-398 KAYDASAISNSDN
+398 KAFDASAISNTDN

-420 SFAIAQVTYVGK
+420 TFAIAQVTYVGS

-442 SNTQR
+442 SNTQN
-447 FDSKLK
+447 FSSKLK
-453 DDDAVWYDGIAKDDY
+453 DDDAVWYNGIAKDDY
-468 VAVTSKKN
+468 VAVTKAVN

-487 DVVSG
+487 DVVTG
-492 KITATKNATTDSDY
+492 KITGTKNAITAADY
-506 KITIDGKT
+506 KVTVNGTT
-514 YEMAGVAPSDA
+514 YEMAGVTNSDA

-532 TVSIVVKGDYCL
+532 TVSIVVKGGYCL

-558 MTELYKTG
+558 MTELYQEG
-566 NKWQA
+566 NKWKA

-593 VSVDSMLTTL
+593 NDVTTA
-603 GYTDD
+603 GY
-608 GFDGSVDGNGN
+608 GKFDGSTTADAA
-619 KCKIV
+619 KIKIV
-624 TYTKSGSEYKLKV
+624 TYTKSGDEYKLKV
-637 LGTSIDGKTY
+637 VGDTINGSAY
-647 KGGYDV
+647 KAGYDV
-653 IDSVTKTADADKNY
+653 VTPVVASNNVK
-667 VDNNKLQKG
+667 NNKLTKG
-676 NVNAINENAVV
+676 SVSAINENAVV

-704 RDWKTSSK
+704 RDWKEASVFS
-712 FNSVVLADK
+712 SVVLADK

-730 VYADLGTENVKGG
+730 VYADLGSDNVKGG

-756 STDVDET
+756 STDADET
-763 DYNVFHIWN
+763 DYNVFQIWN

-783 GDTVARGDVIKY
+783 GDDVARGDVIKY

-808 VDKVYA
+808 VDKVFA
-814 KSAGTKGVV
+814 KADGTTGVV
-823 LNGDYSSKLDGTAYF
+823 LNGDYSDKLDGTAYF
-838 AATNHVKLDK
+838 APANGAAKVNKTTAET
-848 DAAAANQTAL
+848 AAAQAANILT
-858 NFDDDDDSIILFA
+858 FDDDDDSIILFA

-892 NFTRED
+892 DYVRED
-898 GSDYI
+898 GTDYVT
-903 ANAIYWTDGAK
+903 NAIYWIEKDAQNQPTK

-927 NGVFG
+927 TGVFN
-932 LTAGTD
+932 LH
-938 TAARTAYENATVAA
+938 
-952 AKDALVNTTATLAEN
+952 
-967 KKSATTGAIFT
+967 
-978 NDAVEYTVSTAS
+978 
-990 TDVTV
+990 
-995 AKSGNKLVVTTK
+995 
-1007 SADLTASGTAT
+1007 
-1018 VTVTIKCGAKTDTK
+1018 
-1032 NITVTYKA
+1032 

>member
-1 MDFLKFH
+1 
-8 PSFSGKRDSGAN
+8 
-20 LKKVLALVLAFACAF
+20 
-35 TMFAGAAFTD
+35 MFAGAAFTD
-45 SADIKVDADVV
+45 QADIKVDADVV
-56 DTLVSLGIVEGFED
+56 DTLVSLGIIEGFED

-76 GTVTRAQM
+76 ATVTRAQM

-165 VGANWA
+165 VGAGWA
-171 SKTNALADENGLL
+171 AKTNALADENGLL
-184 EDVNTSFTSA
+184 EDVNTSFTGP

-209 TPTVVWRDDAYTN
+209 TATVVWRDDAYTN
-222 TNYRDGDNK
+222 QNYNGDDNK

-260 AKVTSITKKDGDKVT
+260 ATVTSITKQDGSKNVKLNP
-275 ATGVYEDFTKI
+275 AEESFTKI
-286 AKDYVALKNN
+286 SKDYGSLKNN

-320 ISGLLGDFGTSSD
+320 VNGLLGDFGDDGD
-333 KLKLN
+333 KLKLD

-343 VDTAT
+343 VGTAT
-348 ASNKIGSG
+348 TAASIGS
-356 DGKVSQ
+356 
-362 DAADKT
+362 DAAKQATADKT
-368 NLVKMDGTAVTGTYN
+368 NLVKVDGSAVATN
-383 NDLVGYV
+383 RNDLVKYV
-390 KNSVSGLA
+390 KSNVSGLA
-398 KAYDASAISNSDN
+398 KAFDASAISNTDN

-420 SFAIAQVTYVGK
+420 TFAIAQVTYVGS

-442 SNTQR
+442 SNTQN
-447 FDSKLK
+447 FSSKLK
-453 DDDAVWYDGIAKDDY
+453 DDDAVWYNGIAKDDY
-468 VAVTSKKN
+468 VAVTKAVN

-487 DVVSG
+487 DVVTG
-492 KITATKNATTDSDY
+492 KITGTKNAITAADY
-506 KITIDGKT
+506 KVTVNGTT
-514 YEMAGVAPSDA
+514 YEMAGVTNSDA

-532 TVSIVVKGDYCL
+532 TVSIVVKGGYCL

-558 MTELYKTG
+558 MTELYQEG
-566 NKWQA
+566 NKWKA

-593 VSVDSMLTTL
+593 NDVATA
-603 GYTDD
+603 GY
-608 GFDGSVDGNGN
+608 GKFDGSTTADAA
-619 KCKIV
+619 KIKIV
-624 TYTKSGSEYKLKV
+624 TYTKSGDEYKLKV
-637 LGTSIDGKTY
+637 VGDTINGSAY
-647 KGGYDV
+647 KAGYDV
-653 IDSVTKTADADKNY
+653 VTPVVASNNVK
-667 VDNNKLQKG
+667 NNKLTKG
-676 NVNAINENAVV
+676 SVSAINENAVV

-704 RDWKTSSK
+704 RDWKEASVFS
-712 FNSVVLADK
+712 SVVLADK

-730 VYADLGTENVKGG
+730 VYADLGSDNVKGG

-756 STDVDET
+756 STDADET
-763 DYNVFHIWN
+763 DYNVFQIWN

-783 GDTVARGDVIKY
+783 GDDVARGDVIKY

-808 VDKVYA
+808 VDKVFA
-814 KSAGTKGVV
+814 KADGTTGVV
-823 LNGDYSSKLDGTAYF
+823 LNGDYSDKLDGTAYF
-838 AATNHVKLDK
+838 APANGAAKVNKTTAET
-848 DAAAANQTAL
+848 AAAQDANILT
-858 NFDDDDDSIILFA
+858 FDDDDDSIILFA

-892 NFTRED
+892 DYVRED
-898 GSDYI
+898 GTDYVT
-903 ANAIYWTDGAK
+903 NAIYWTDGAK

-927 NGVFG
+927 TGVFN
-932 LTAGTD
+932 LH
-938 TAARTAYENATVAA
+938 
-952 AKDALVNTTATLAEN
+952 
-967 KKSATTGAIFT
+967 
-978 NDAVEYTVSTAS
+978 
-990 TDVTV
+990 
-995 AKSGNKLVVTTK
+995 
-1007 SADLTASGTAT
+1007 
-1018 VTVTIKCGAKTDTK
+1018 
-1032 NITVTYKA
+1032 

>member
-1 MDFLKFH
+1 
-8 PSFSGKRDSGAN
+8 
-20 LKKVLALVLAFACAF
+20 
-35 TMFAGAAFTD
+35 MFAGAAFTD
-45 SADIKVDADVV
+45 QADIKVDADVV
-56 DTLVSLGIVEGFED
+56 DTLVSLGIIEGFED

-76 GTVTRAQM
+76 ATVTRAQM

-165 VGANWA
+165 VGAGWA
-171 SKTNALADENGLL
+171 AKTNALADENGLL
-184 EDVNTSFTSA
+184 EDVNTSFTGP

-209 TPTVVWRDDAYTN
+209 TATVVWRDDAYTN
-222 TNYRDGDNK
+222 QNYNGDDNK

-260 AKVTSITKKDGDKVT
+260 ATVTSITKQDGSKNVKLNP
-275 ATGVYEDFTKI
+275 AEESFTKI
-286 AKDYVALKNN
+286 SKDYGSLKNN

-320 ISGLLGDFGTSSD
+320 VNGLLGDFGDDGD
-333 KLKLN
+333 KLKLD

-343 VDTAT
+343 VGTAT
-348 ASNKIGSG
+348 TAASIGS
-356 DGKVSQ
+356 
-362 DAADKT
+362 DAAKQATADKT
-368 NLVKMDGTAVTGTYN
+368 NLVKVDGSAVATN
-383 NDLVGYV
+383 RNDLVKYV
-390 KNSVSGLA
+390 KSNVSGLA
-398 KAYDASAISNSDN
+398 KAFDASAISNTDN

-420 SFAIAQVTYVGK
+420 TFAIAQVTYVGS

-442 SNTQR
+442 SNTQN
-447 FDSKLK
+447 FSSKLK
-453 DDDAVWYDGIAKDDY
+453 DDDAVWYNGIAKDDY
-468 VAVTSKKN
+468 VAVTKAVN

-487 DVVSG
+487 DVVTG
-492 KITATKNATTDSDY
+492 KITGTKNAITAADY
-506 KITIDGKT
+506 KVTVNGTT
-514 YEMAGVAPSDA
+514 YEMAGVTNSDA

-532 TVSIVVKGDYCL
+532 TVSIVVKGGYCL

-558 MTELYKTG
+558 MTELYQEG
-566 NKWQA
+566 NKWKA

-593 VSVDSMLTTL
+593 NDVATA
-603 GYTDD
+603 GY
-608 GFDGSVDGNGN
+608 GKFDGSTTADAA
-619 KCKIV
+619 KIKIV
-624 TYTKSGSEYKLKV
+624 TYTKSGDEYKLKV
-637 LGTSIDGKTY
+637 VGDTINGSAY
-647 KGGYDV
+647 KAGYDV
-653 IDSVTKTADADKNY
+653 VTPVVASNNVK
-667 VDNNKLQKG
+667 NNKLTKG
-676 NVNAINENAVV
+676 SVSAINENAVV

-704 RDWKTSSK
+704 RDWKEASVFS
-712 FNSVVLADK
+712 SVVLADK

-730 VYADLGTENVKGG
+730 IYADLGSDNVKGG

-756 STDVDET
+756 STDADET
-763 DYNVFHIWN
+763 DYNVFQIWN

-783 GDTVARGDVIKY
+783 GDDVARGDVIKY

-808 VDKVYA
+808 VDKVFA
-814 KSAGTKGVV
+814 KADGTTGVV
-823 LNGDYSSKLDGTAYF
+823 LNGDYSDKLDGTAYF
-838 AATNHVKLDK
+838 APANGAAKVNKTTAET
-848 DAAAANQTAL
+848 AAAQAANILT
-858 NFDDDDDSIILFA
+858 FDDDDDSIILFA

-892 NFTRED
+892 DYVRED
-898 GSDYI
+898 GTDYVT
-903 ANAIYWTDGAK
+903 NAIYWTDGAK

-927 NGVFG
+927 TGVFN
-932 LTAGTD
+932 LH
-938 TAARTAYENATVAA
+938 
-952 AKDALVNTTATLAEN
+952 
-967 KKSATTGAIFT
+967 
-978 NDAVEYTVSTAS
+978 
-990 TDVTV
+990 
-995 AKSGNKLVVTTK
+995 
-1007 SADLTASGTAT
+1007 
-1018 VTVTIKCGAKTDTK
+1018 
-1032 NITVTYKA
+1032 

>member
-1 MDFLKFH
+1 MC
-8 PSFSGKRDSGAN
+8 N
-20 LKKVLALVLAFACAF
+20 LKKILALVLAFACAF

-45 SADIKVDADVV
+45 QADIKVKSDVV

-76 GTVTRAQM
+76 ATVTRAQM

-130 GKSNTIFAPNATVTA
+130 GKSNTKFVPNEKVTA

-158 DANKAGL
+158 DATKAGL
-165 VGANWA
+165 VGTNWA
-171 SKTNALADENGLL
+171 AKTNALADENGLL

-222 TNYRDGDNK
+222 QNYANGDNK

-254 GKDTYG
+254 GKETYG
-260 AKVTSITKKDGDKVT
+260 ATVSSITKKDGDKVT
-275 ATGVYEDFTKI
+275 TTGVSEDFTKI

-320 ISGLLGDFGTSSD
+320 INGLLGDFGTSSD

-343 VDTAT
+343 VAAT
-348 ASNKIGSG
+348 NSVSVDGETQKESQKNIGIV
-356 DGKVSQ
+356 DYV
-362 DAADKT
+362 DK
-368 NLVKMDGTAVTGTYN
+368 K
-383 NDLVGYV
+383 
-390 KNSVSGLA
+390 VSGLA
-398 KAYDASAISNSDN
+398 KAFDASAISNSDN

-420 SFAIAQVTYVGK
+420 TFAIAQVTYVGS

-442 SNTQR
+442 SNTQN
-447 FDSKLK
+447 FSSKLK
-453 DDDAVWYDGIAKDDY
+453 DDDAVWYNGIAKDDY
-468 VAVTSKKN
+468 VAVTKAVN

-487 DVVSG
+487 DVVTG
-492 KITATKNATTDSDY
+492 KITGTKNAITAADY
-506 KITIDGKT
+506 KVTVNGTT
-514 YEMAGVAPSDA
+514 YEMAGVTNSDA

-532 TVSIVVKGDYCL
+532 TVSIVVKGGYCL

-558 MTELYKTG
+558 MTELYQEG
-566 NKWQA
+566 NKWKA

-593 VSVDSMLTTL
+593 NDVATA
-603 GYTDD
+603 GY
-608 GFDGSVDGNGN
+608 GKFDGSTTADAA
-619 KCKIV
+619 KIKIV
-624 TYTKSGSEYKLKV
+624 TYTKSGDEYKLKV
-637 LGTSIDGKTY
+637 VGDTINGSAY
-647 KGGYDV
+647 KAGYDV
-653 IDSVTKTADADKNY
+653 VTPVVASNNVK
-667 VDNNKLQKG
+667 NNKLTKG
-676 NVNAINENAVV
+676 SVSAINENAVV

-704 RDWKTSSK
+704 RDWKEASVFS
-712 FNSVVLADK
+712 SVVLADK

-730 VYADLGTENVKGG
+730 VYADLGSDNVKGG

-756 STDVDET
+756 STDADET
-763 DYNVFHIWN
+763 DYNVFQIWN

-783 GDTVARGDVIKY
+783 GDDVARGDVIKY

-808 VDKVYA
+808 VDKVFA
-814 KSAGTKGVV
+814 KADGTTGVV
-823 LNGDYSSKLDGTAYF
+823 LNGDYSDKLDGTAYF
-838 AATNHVKLDK
+838 APANGAAKVNKTTAET
-848 DAAAANQTAL
+848 AAAQAANILT
-858 NFDDDDDSIILFA
+858 FDDDDDSIILFA

-892 NFTRED
+892 DYVRED
-898 GSDYI
+898 GTDYVT
-903 ANAIYWTDGAK
+903 NAIYWIEKDAQNQPTK

-927 NGVFG
+927 TGVFN
-932 LTAGTD
+932 LH
-938 TAARTAYENATVAA
+938 
-952 AKDALVNTTATLAEN
+952 
-967 KKSATTGAIFT
+967 
-978 NDAVEYTVSTAS
+978 
-990 TDVTV
+990 
-995 AKSGNKLVVTTK
+995 
-1007 SADLTASGTAT
+1007 
-1018 VTVTIKCGAKTDTK
+1018 
-1032 NITVTYKA
+1032 

>member
-1 MDFLKFH
+1 MK
-8 PSFSGKRDSGAN
+8 N
-20 LKKVLALVLAFACAF
+20 LKKILALVLAFACAF

-45 SADIKVDADVV
+45 QADIKVDADVV
-56 DTLVSLGIVEGFED
+56 DTLVSLGIIEGFED

-76 GTVTRAQM
+76 ATVTRAQM

-165 VGANWA
+165 VGAGWA
-171 SKTNALADENGLL
+171 AKTNALADENGLL
-184 EDVNTSFTSA
+184 EDVNTSFTGP

-209 TPTVVWRDDAYTN
+209 TATVVWRDDAYTN
-222 TNYRDGDNK
+222 QNYNGDDNK

-260 AKVTSITKKDGDKVT
+260 ATVTSITKQDGSKNVKLNP
-275 ATGVYEDFTKI
+275 AEESFTKI
-286 AKDYVALKNN
+286 SKDYGSLKNN

-320 ISGLLGDFGTSSD
+320 VNGLLGDFDDDGD
-333 KLKLN
+333 KLKLD

-343 VDTAT
+343 VGTAT
-348 ASNKIGSG
+348 TAASIGS
-356 DGKVSQ
+356 
-362 DAADKT
+362 DAAKQATADKT
-368 NLVKMDGTAVTGTYN
+368 NLVKVDGSAVATN
-383 NDLVGYV
+383 RNDLVKYV
-390 KNSVSGLA
+390 KSNVSGLA
-398 KAYDASAISNSDN
+398 KAFDASAISNTDN

-420 SFAIAQVTYVGK
+420 TFAIAQVTYVGS

-442 SNTQR
+442 SNTQN
-447 FDSKLK
+447 FSSKLK
-453 DDDAVWYDGIAKDDY
+453 DDDAVWYNGIAKDDY
-468 VAVTSKKN
+468 VAVTKAVN

-487 DVVSG
+487 DVVTG
-492 KITATKNATTDSDY
+492 KITGTKNAITAADY
-506 KITIDGKT
+506 KVTVNGTT
-514 YEMAGVAPSDA
+514 YEMAGVTNSDA

-532 TVSIVVKGDYCL
+532 TVSIVVKGGYCL

-558 MTELYKTG
+558 MTELYQEG
-566 NKWQA
+566 NKWKA

-593 VSVDSMLTTL
+593 NDVATA
-603 GYTDD
+603 GY
-608 GFDGSVDGNGN
+608 GKFDGSTTADAA
-619 KCKIV
+619 KIKIV
-624 TYTKSGSEYKLKV
+624 TYTKSGDEYKLKV
-637 LGTSIDGKTY
+637 VGDTINGSAY
-647 KGGYDV
+647 KAGYDV
-653 IDSVTKTADADKNY
+653 VTPVVASNNVK
-667 VDNNKLQKG
+667 NNKLTQG
-676 NVNAINENAVV
+676 SVSAINENAVV

-704 RDWKTSSK
+704 RDWKEASVFS
-712 FNSVVLADK
+712 SVVLADK

-730 VYADLGTENVKGG
+730 VYADLGSDNVKGG

-756 STDVDET
+756 STDADET
-763 DYNVFHIWN
+763 DYNVFQIWN

-783 GDTVARGDVIKY
+783 GDDVARGDVIKY

-808 VDKVYA
+808 VDKVFA
-814 KSAGTKGVV
+814 KADGTTGVV
-823 LNGDYSSKLDGTAYF
+823 LNGDYSDKLDGTAYF
-838 AATNHVKLDK
+838 APANGAAKVNKTTAET
-848 DAAAANQTAL
+848 AAAQNANILT
-858 NFDDDDDSIILFA
+858 FDDDDDSIILFA

-892 NFTRED
+892 DYVRED
-898 GSDYI
+898 GTDYVT
-903 ANAIYWTDGAK
+903 NAIYWIEKDAQNQPTK

-927 NGVFG
+927 TGVFN
-932 LTAGTD
+932 LH
-938 TAARTAYENATVAA
+938 
-952 AKDALVNTTATLAEN
+952 
-967 KKSATTGAIFT
+967 
-978 NDAVEYTVSTAS
+978 
-990 TDVTV
+990 
-995 AKSGNKLVVTTK
+995 
-1007 SADLTASGTAT
+1007 
-1018 VTVTIKCGAKTDTK
+1018 
-1032 NITVTYKA
+1032 